1 MKKRFL
7 WLLLAFSLLTSQVC
21 STVAYANLVVDV
33 ETVDV
38 PDVGGET
45 APLSVPMTGVELE
58 TEGEHTETSTTP
70 QPEDSVQPTADP
82 QPEDAAEPVENA
94 SSSEISVDSYDALI
108 KAIDQINAETDDAGK
123 KYVISITD
131 DFVCRSKQVDIRKDI
146 TILGNGHT
154 LTFEDR
160 GDGSLL
166 QFQMRTGGT
175 LSLGMPDGGARNEL
189 TFDGEGH
196 YRASA
201 FLTVGS
207 LSYKEKGEL
216 NIYDGVTITGLQG
229 VLGQPGST
237 ILVENGVFNM
247 YGGKISGNTK
257 DSAIPIAGTIAHY
270 NPGVAN
276 ITAEINL
283 YGGEITG
290 NTQKYSTSAYY
301 AGAVMMIVAGNPA
314 GSSAAFH
321 MTGGTI
327 ADNDSSTRGKAGG
340 VNLYGSAVHGTISGG
355 QIDRNTAY
363 EGGGICVGNGATL
376 DITGG
381 SCTGNKALDGAG
393 VYIGW
398 DTKVNMKNYRIT
410 DNVAENNGIPGN
422 GGGIS
427 VYSHADVNLEA
438 CEISGNTAIDI
449 SSFSHGRGHGGGIY
463 TSSDTNVIIKKCT
476 ISRNTANVGGGVLF
490 GGSASIQN
498 SEISGNNA
506 GMGGGVHVS
515 QMWKRYDVALRMND
529 TKISE
534 NTAVMGGG
542 LYTDQGVVINGGE
555 ISNNKSIRND
565 TVPDL
570 QPCGGG
576 IAIHLSNSNSV
587 IGSSD
592 AGAEPV
598 RIFGNQCEG
607 DGGGL
612 YVFQIRGDKENILV
626 QNTEITQNQANSAAG
641 ICIAGTEVT
650 LKNASVT
657 QNHSTKTPAGGVA
670 VRGAHD
676 YFFGPV
682 SPGAL
687 KLADQVTVWDN
698 SAVGADGASV
708 RSNVY
713 LAQNDAKYA
722 DNAPVKITIAGKL
735 DETSKIGVT
744 EECAEAISY
753 ALEQNDAPVPSPNFT
768 TGLAASYTPD
778 AMPLHLFKSD
788 NPAYMVDTSE
798 DKQEARLVKK
808 TTHTITFDAN
818 GGVVNP
824 ASAETESD
832 GTLSVLPTPT
842 YDGFTFVGWFTAP
855 EQGVK
860 VDAKY
865 QFTQDATIYAHWEA
879 KPETENLDN
888 KDPNG
893 GTSEGDKPTDGNT
906 KPDQPA
912 NPGGGASHPEAPN
925 TKPKTE
931 KPKPK
936 KETSEPETKRDA
948 YIADP
953 NDTGI
958 SKVFDTEHHRA
969 YMIGYD
975 TGLFGPESNITRAEV
990 ARVFYNLLI
999 EHKND
1004 SSVRF
1009 SDVPAQAWYYNAV
1022 AELTKSGIIRGYED
1036 GTFRPDQAITRAE
1049 FTAIAARFAKIST
1062 DRTVDFSDVSV
1073 NMWYYDAVR
1082 TAVSYGWV
1090 NGYEDGTFRPEQSIA
1105 RGETAT
1111 IVNRMLARIPNL
1123 NAIDQGAGTR
1133 FADVGSGYWGFY
1145 EVTEAT
1151 TNHEYT
1157 RSSNTA
1163 REVWTSWE
1171 SSKAS

>member
-1 MKKRFL
+1 
-7 WLLLAFSLLTSQVC
+7 
-21 STVAYANLVVDV
+21 
-33 ETVDV
+33 
-38 PDVGGET
+38 
-45 APLSVPMTGVELE
+45 
-58 TEGEHTETSTTP
+58 
-70 QPEDSVQPTADP
+70 
-82 QPEDAAEPVENA
+82 
-94 SSSEISVDSYDALI
+94 
-108 KAIDQINAETDDAGK
+108 
-123 KYVISITD
+123 
-131 DFVCRSKQVDIRKDI
+131 
-146 TILGNGHT
+146 
-154 LTFEDR
+154 
-160 GDGSLL
+160 
-166 QFQMRTGGT
+166 MRTGGT

-229 VLGQPGST
+229 VPGQPGST
-237 ILVENGVFNM
+237 VLVENGVFNM

-283 YGGEITG
+283 HGGEIAG

-314 GSSAAFH
+314 GSSAAFR

-340 VNLYGSAVHGTISGG
+340 VHLYGSAVHGTISGG

-363 EGGGICVGNGATL
+363 EGGAIYVGNGATL

-393 VYIGW
+393 IYIGR
-398 DTKVNMKNYRIT
+398 DAKVNLKNYRIA
-410 DNVAENNGIPGN
+410 DNVAGNDLIPGN
-422 GGGIS
+422 GGGIY
-427 VYSHADVNLEA
+427 VYSNVDVTLEA
-438 CEISGNTAIDI
+438 CEISGNTAIDKNSPFI
-449 SSFSHGRGHGGGIY
+449 GEGFGGGIY
-463 TSSDTNVIIKKCT
+463 TSGETNIIIKKCT
-476 ISRNTANVGGGVLF
+476 ISQNTANVGGGVSL
-490 GGSASIQN
+490 GGSARIEN
-498 SEISGNNA
+498 SKVSDNKA
-506 GMGGGVHVS
+506 AMGGGI
-515 QMWKRYDVALRMND
+515 Y
-529 TKISE
+529 SE
-534 NTAVMGGG
+534 
-542 LYTDQGVVINGGE
+542 QSVVINGGE
-555 ISNNKSIRND
+555 ISNNKSIRDD
-565 TVPDL
+565 TVPDI

-576 IAIHLSNSNSV
+576 VAIHLSNSNSV

-598 RIFGNQCEG
+598 RIFGNRCEG
-607 DGGGL
+607 DGGRL

-641 ICIAGTEVT
+641 VCIAGTEVT

-657 QNHSTKTPAGGVA
+657 QNHSTKTPAGGIA
-670 VRGAHD
+670 VRGAQD

-713 LAQNDAKYA
+713 LAQNDAKYV
-722 DNAPVKITIAGKL
+722 DNVPVKITVAGKL
-735 DETSKIGVT
+735 DEASKIGVT
-744 EECAEAISY
+744 EECAEAINY
-753 ALEQNDAPVPSPNFT
+753 ALEQNDASVPSPNFT
-768 TGLAASYTPD
+768 TELAASYTPD
-778 AMPLHLFKSD
+778 ALPLHLFKSD

-824 ASAETESD
+824 ASAETEAD

-842 YDGFTFVGWFTAP
+842 YDGFTFVGWFTAL

-860 VDAKY
+860 VDTKH
-865 QFTQDATIYAHWEA
+865 QFTQDVTIYAHWEA

-925 TKPKTE
+925 TNPKTE
-931 KPKPK
+931 KQKPK
-936 KETSEPETKRDA
+936 KETSEPEAKRDEH
-948 YIADP
+948 IADP

-958 SKVFDTEHHRA
+958 SKVFDIEHHRA

-990 ARVFYNLLI
+990 AQVFYNLLL

-1004 SSVRF
+1004 LSVQF
-1009 SDVPAQAWYYNAV
+1009 SDVTAQAWYYNAV
-1022 AELTKSGIIRGYED
+1022 AELTKSGVIRGYED

-1082 TAVSYGWV
+1082 TAISYGWV
-1090 NGYEDGTFRPEQSIA
+1090 TGYEDGTFRPEQSIA

-1111 IVNRMLARIPNL
+1111 TVNRMLARIPDL
-1123 NAIDQGAGTR
+1123 NAINQGAGTR

-1145 EVTEAT
+1145 EVTKAT

>member
-38 PDVGGET
+38 PDVGGEI
-45 APLSVPMTGVELE
+45 APPSVPMTGVELE

-70 QPEDSVQPTADP
+70 QPADSVQPTADP
-82 QPEDAAEPVENA
+82 QPEEVAEPVENA
-94 SSSEISVDSYDALI
+94 SSSEISVDGYDALI
-108 KAIDQINAETDDAGK
+108 KAMDQINAETDDAGK

-131 DFVCRSKQVDIRKDI
+131 DFACRSKQVDIRKDI

-229 VLGQPGST
+229 VPGQPGST
-237 ILVENGVFNM
+237 VLVENGVFNM

-283 YGGEITG
+283 HGGEITG
-290 NTQKYSTSAYY
+290 NTPKYSTSAYY

-314 GSSAAFH
+314 GSSAAFR

-340 VNLYGSAVHGTISGG
+340 VHLYGSAVHGTISGG

-363 EGGGICVGNGATL
+363 EGGVIYVGNGATL

-393 VYIGW
+393 IYIGR
-398 DTKVNMKNYRIT
+398 DAKVNLKNYRIA
-410 DNVAENNGIPGN
+410 DNMAGNDLIPGN
-422 GGGIS
+422 GGGIY
-427 VYSHADVNLEA
+427 VYSNVDVTLEA
-438 CEISGNTAIDI
+438 CEISGNTAIDKNSPFI
-449 SSFSHGRGHGGGIY
+449 GEGFGGGIY
-463 TSSDTNVIIKKCT
+463 TSGETNIIIKKCT
-476 ISRNTANVGGGVLF
+476 ISQNTDNVGGGVSL
-490 GGSASIQN
+490 GGSARIEN
-498 SEISGNNA
+498 SKVSDNKA
-506 GMGGGVHVS
+506 AMGGGI
-515 QMWKRYDVALRMND
+515 Y
-529 TKISE
+529 SE
-534 NTAVMGGG
+534 
-542 LYTDQGVVINGGE
+542 QSVVINGGE
-555 ISNNKSIRND
+555 ISNNKSIRDD
-565 TVPDL
+565 TVPDI

-576 IAIHLSNSNSV
+576 VAIHLSNSNSV

-592 AGAEPV
+592 AGAEPI
-598 RIFGNQCEG
+598 RIFGNRCEG

-641 ICIAGTEVT
+641 VCIAGTEVT

-657 QNHSTKTPAGGVA
+657 QNHSTKTPAGGIA
-670 VRGAHD
+670 VRGAQD

-713 LAQNDAKYA
+713 LAQNDAKYV
-722 DNAPVKITIAGKL
+722 DNVPVKITVAGKL
-735 DETSKIGVT
+735 DEASKIGVT
-744 EECAEAISY
+744 EECAEAINY

-768 TGLAASYTPD
+768 TELAASYTPD
-778 AMPLHLFKSD
+778 ALPRHLFKSD

-824 ASAETESD
+824 ASAETEAD

-842 YDGFTFVGWFTAP
+842 YDGFTFVGWFTAL

-860 VDAKY
+860 VDTKH
-865 QFTQDATIYAHWEA
+865 QFTQDVTIYAHWEA

-925 TKPKTE
+925 TNPKTE
-931 KPKPK
+931 KQKSK
-936 KETSEPETKRDA
+936 KETSEPEAKRDEH
-948 YIADP
+948 IADP

-958 SKVFDTEHHRA
+958 SKVFDIEHHRA

-990 ARVFYNLLI
+990 AQVFYNLLL

-1004 SSVRF
+1004 LSVQF
-1009 SDVPAQAWYYNAV
+1009 SDVTAQAWYYNAV
-1022 AELTKSGIIRGYED
+1022 AELTKSGVIRGYED

-1049 FTAIAARFAKIST
+1049 FTVIAARFAKIST
-1062 DRTVDFSDVSV
+1062 DQTVDFSDVSV

-1082 TAVSYGWV
+1082 TAISYGWV
-1090 NGYEDGTFRPEQSIA
+1090 TGYEDGTFRPEQSIA

-1111 IVNRMLARIPNL
+1111 TVNRMLARIPDL

>member
-1 MKKRFL
+1 
-7 WLLLAFSLLTSQVC
+7 
-21 STVAYANLVVDV
+21 
-33 ETVDV
+33 
-38 PDVGGET
+38 
-45 APLSVPMTGVELE
+45 
-58 TEGEHTETSTTP
+58 
-70 QPEDSVQPTADP
+70 
-82 QPEDAAEPVENA
+82 
-94 SSSEISVDSYDALI
+94 
-108 KAIDQINAETDDAGK
+108 
-123 KYVISITD
+123 
-131 DFVCRSKQVDIRKDI
+131 
-146 TILGNGHT
+146 
-154 LTFEDR
+154 
-160 GDGSLL
+160 
-166 QFQMRTGGT
+166 MRTGGT

-229 VLGQPGST
+229 VPGQPGST
-237 ILVENGVFNM
+237 VLVENGVFNM

-283 YGGEITG
+283 HGGEIAG

-314 GSSAAFH
+314 GSSAAFR

-340 VNLYGSAVHGTISGG
+340 VHLYGSAVHGTISGG

-363 EGGGICVGNGATL
+363 EGGAIYVGNGATL

-393 VYIGW
+393 IYIGR
-398 DTKVNMKNYRIT
+398 DAKVNLKNYRIA
-410 DNVAENNGIPGN
+410 DNVAGNDLIPGN
-422 GGGIS
+422 GGGIY
-427 VYSHADVNLEA
+427 VYSNVDVTLEA
-438 CEISGNTAIDI
+438 CEISGNTAIDKNSPFI
-449 SSFSHGRGHGGGIY
+449 GEGFGGGIY
-463 TSSDTNVIIKKCT
+463 TSGETNIIIKKCT
-476 ISRNTANVGGGVLF
+476 ISQNTANVGGGVSL
-490 GGSASIQN
+490 GGSARIEN
-498 SEISGNNA
+498 SKVSDNKA
-506 GMGGGVHVS
+506 AMGGGI
-515 QMWKRYDVALRMND
+515 Y
-529 TKISE
+529 SE
-534 NTAVMGGG
+534 
-542 LYTDQGVVINGGE
+542 QSVVINGGE
-555 ISNNKSIRND
+555 ISNNKSIRDD
-565 TVPDL
+565 TVPDI

-576 IAIHLSNSNSV
+576 VAIHLSNSNSV

-598 RIFGNQCEG
+598 RIFGNRCEG
-607 DGGGL
+607 DGGRL

-641 ICIAGTEVT
+641 VCIAGTEVT

-657 QNHSTKTPAGGVA
+657 QNHSTKTPAGGIA
-670 VRGAHD
+670 VRGAQD

-713 LAQNDAKYA
+713 LAQNDAKYV
-722 DNAPVKITIAGKL
+722 DNVPVKITVAGKL
-735 DETSKIGVT
+735 DEASKIGVT
-744 EECAEAISY
+744 EECAEAINY
-753 ALEQNDAPVPSPNFT
+753 ALEQNDASVPSPNFT
-768 TGLAASYTPD
+768 TELAASYTPD
-778 AMPLHLFKSD
+778 ALPLHLFKSD

-824 ASAETESD
+824 ASAETEAD

-842 YDGFTFVGWFTAP
+842 YDGFTFVGWFTAL

-860 VDAKY
+860 VDTKH
-865 QFTQDATIYAHWEA
+865 QFTQDVTIYAHWEA

-925 TKPKTE
+925 TNPKTE
-931 KPKPK
+931 KQKPK
-936 KETSEPETKRDA
+936 KETSKPEAKRDEH
-948 YIADP
+948 IADP

-958 SKVFDTEHHRA
+958 SKVFDIEHHRA

-990 ARVFYNLLI
+990 AQVFYNLLL

-1004 SSVRF
+1004 LSVQF
-1009 SDVPAQAWYYNAV
+1009 SDVTAQAWYYNAV
-1022 AELTKSGIIRGYED
+1022 AELTKSGVIRGYED

-1082 TAVSYGWV
+1082 TAISYGWV
-1090 NGYEDGTFRPEQSIA
+1090 TGYEDGTFRPEQSIA

-1111 IVNRMLARIPNL
+1111 TVNRMLARIPDL
-1123 NAIDQGAGTR
+1123 NAINQGAGTR

>member
-1 MKKRFL
+1 
-7 WLLLAFSLLTSQVC
+7 
-21 STVAYANLVVDV
+21 
-33 ETVDV
+33 
-38 PDVGGET
+38 
-45 APLSVPMTGVELE
+45 
-58 TEGEHTETSTTP
+58 
-70 QPEDSVQPTADP
+70 
-82 QPEDAAEPVENA
+82 
-94 SSSEISVDSYDALI
+94 
-108 KAIDQINAETDDAGK
+108 
-123 KYVISITD
+123 
-131 DFVCRSKQVDIRKDI
+131 
-146 TILGNGHT
+146 
-154 LTFEDR
+154 
-160 GDGSLL
+160 
-166 QFQMRTGGT
+166 MRTGGT

-207 LSYKEKGEL
+207 LSYKEKGDL

-229 VLGQPGST
+229 VPGQPGST
-237 ILVENGVFNM
+237 VLVENGVFNM
-247 YGGKISGNTK
+247 YGGKTSGNTK

-283 YGGEITG
+283 HGGEITG

-314 GSSAAFH
+314 GSSAAFR

-327 ADNDSSTRGKAGG
+327 ADNDSSTWGKAGG
-340 VNLYGSAVHGTISGG
+340 VHLYGSAVHGTISGG

-363 EGGGICVGNGATL
+363 EGGAIYVGNGATL

-393 VYIGW
+393 IYIGR
-398 DTKVNMKNYRIT
+398 DAKVNLKNYRIA
-410 DNVAENNGIPGN
+410 DNVAGNDLIPGN
-422 GGGIS
+422 GGGIY
-427 VYSHADVNLEA
+427 VYSNVDVTLEA
-438 CEISGNTAIDI
+438 CEISGNTAIDKNSPFI
-449 SSFSHGRGHGGGIY
+449 GEGFGGGIY
-463 TSSDTNVIIKKCT
+463 TSGETNIIIKKCT
-476 ISRNTANVGGGVLF
+476 ISQNTANVGGGVSL
-490 GGSASIQN
+490 GGSARIEN
-498 SEISGNNA
+498 SKVSDNKA
-506 GMGGGVHVS
+506 AMGGGI
-515 QMWKRYDVALRMND
+515 Y
-529 TKISE
+529 SE
-534 NTAVMGGG
+534 
-542 LYTDQGVVINGGE
+542 QSVVINGGE
-555 ISNNKSIRND
+555 ISNNKSIRDD
-565 TVPDL
+565 TVPDI

-576 IAIHLSNSNSV
+576 VAIHLSNSNSV

-598 RIFGNQCEG
+598 RIFGNRCEG
-607 DGGGL
+607 DGGRL

-641 ICIAGTEVT
+641 VCIAGTEVT

-657 QNHSTKTPAGGVA
+657 QNHSTKTPAGGIA
-670 VRGAHD
+670 VRGAQD

-713 LAQNDAKYA
+713 LAQNDAKYV
-722 DNAPVKITIAGKL
+722 DNVPVKITVAGKL
-735 DETSKIGVT
+735 DEASKIGVT
-744 EECAEAISY
+744 EECAEAINY
-753 ALEQNDAPVPSPNFT
+753 ALEQNDASVPSPNFT
-768 TGLAASYTPD
+768 TELAASYTPD
-778 AMPLHLFKSD
+778 ALPLHLFKSD

-824 ASAETESD
+824 ASAETEAD

-842 YDGFTFVGWFTAP
+842 YDGFTFVGWFTAL

-860 VDAKY
+860 VDTKH
-865 QFTQDATIYAHWEA
+865 QFTQDVTIYAHWEA

-925 TKPKTE
+925 TNPKTE
-931 KPKPK
+931 KQKPK
-936 KETSEPETKRDA
+936 KETSEPEAKRDEH
-948 YIADP
+948 IADP

-958 SKVFDTEHHRA
+958 SKVFDIEHHRA

-990 ARVFYNLLI
+990 AQVFYNLLL

-1004 SSVRF
+1004 LSVQF
-1009 SDVPAQAWYYNAV
+1009 SDVTAQAWYYNAV
-1022 AELTKSGIIRGYED
+1022 AELTKSGVIRGYED

-1082 TAVSYGWV
+1082 TAISYGWV
-1090 NGYEDGTFRPEQSIA
+1090 TGYEDGTFRPEQSIA

-1111 IVNRMLARIPNL
+1111 TVNRMLARIPDL
-1123 NAIDQGAGTR
+1123 NAINQGAGTR

>member
-1 MKKRFL
+1 
-7 WLLLAFSLLTSQVC
+7 
-21 STVAYANLVVDV
+21 
-33 ETVDV
+33 
-38 PDVGGET
+38 
-45 APLSVPMTGVELE
+45 
-58 TEGEHTETSTTP
+58 
-70 QPEDSVQPTADP
+70 
-82 QPEDAAEPVENA
+82 
-94 SSSEISVDSYDALI
+94 
-108 KAIDQINAETDDAGK
+108 
-123 KYVISITD
+123 
-131 DFVCRSKQVDIRKDI
+131 
-146 TILGNGHT
+146 
-154 LTFEDR
+154 
-160 GDGSLL
+160 
-166 QFQMRTGGT
+166 MRTGGT

-229 VLGQPGST
+229 VPGQPGST
-237 ILVENGVFNM
+237 VLVENGVFNM

-283 YGGEITG
+283 HGGEIAG

-314 GSSAAFH
+314 GSSAAFR

-340 VNLYGSAVHGTISGG
+340 VHLYGSAVHGTISGG

-363 EGGGICVGNGATL
+363 EGGAIYVGNGATL

-393 VYIGW
+393 IYIGR
-398 DTKVNMKNYRIT
+398 DAKVNLKNYRIA
-410 DNVAENNGIPGN
+410 DNVAGNDLIPGN
-422 GGGIS
+422 GGGIY
-427 VYSHADVNLEA
+427 VYSNVDVTLEA
-438 CEISGNTAIDI
+438 CEISGNTAIDKNSPFI
-449 SSFSHGRGHGGGIY
+449 GEGFGGGIY
-463 TSSDTNVIIKKCT
+463 TSGETNIIIKKCT
-476 ISRNTANVGGGVLF
+476 ISQNTANVGGGVSL
-490 GGSASIQN
+490 GGSARIEN
-498 SEISGNNA
+498 SKVSDNKA
-506 GMGGGVHVS
+506 AMGGGI
-515 QMWKRYDVALRMND
+515 Y
-529 TKISE
+529 SE
-534 NTAVMGGG
+534 
-542 LYTDQGVVINGGE
+542 QSVVINGGE
-555 ISNNKSIRND
+555 ISNNKSIRDD
-565 TVPDL
+565 TVPDI

-576 IAIHLSNSNSV
+576 VAIHLSNSNSV

-598 RIFGNQCEG
+598 RIFGNRCEG
-607 DGGGL
+607 DGGRL

-641 ICIAGTEVT
+641 VCIAGTEVT

-657 QNHSTKTPAGGVA
+657 QNHSTKTPAGGIA
-670 VRGAHD
+670 VRGAQD

-713 LAQNDAKYA
+713 LAQNDAKYV
-722 DNAPVKITIAGKL
+722 DNVPVKITVAGKL
-735 DETSKIGVT
+735 DEASKIGVT
-744 EECAEAISY
+744 EECAEAINY
-753 ALEQNDAPVPSPNFT
+753 ALEQNDASVPSPNFT
-768 TGLAASYTPD
+768 TELAASYTPD
-778 AMPLHLFKSD
+778 ALPLHLFKSD

-824 ASAETESD
+824 ASAETEAD

-842 YDGFTFVGWFTAP
+842 YDGFTFVGWFTAL

-860 VDAKY
+860 VDTKH
-865 QFTQDATIYAHWEA
+865 QFTQDVTIYAHWEA

-925 TKPKTE
+925 TNPKTE
-931 KPKPK
+931 KQKPK
-936 KETSEPETKRDA
+936 KETSEPEAKRDEH
-948 YIADP
+948 IADP

-958 SKVFDTEHHRA
+958 SKVFDIEHHRA

-990 ARVFYNLLI
+990 AQVFYNLLL

-1004 SSVRF
+1004 LSVQF
-1009 SDVPAQAWYYNAV
+1009 SDVTAQAWYYNAV
-1022 AELTKSGIIRGYED
+1022 AELTKSGVIRGYED

-1082 TAVSYGWV
+1082 TAISYGWV
-1090 NGYEDGTFRPEQSIA
+1090 TGYEDGTFRPEQSIA

-1111 IVNRMLARIPNL
+1111 TVNRMLARIPDL
-1123 NAIDQGAGTR
+1123 NAINQGAGTR

>member
-45 APLSVPMTGVELE
+45 ALPSVPMIGVELE

-175 LSLGMPDGGARNEL
+175 LSLGMPDGGARNAL

-314 GSSAAFH
+314 GSSAAFR

-340 VNLYGSAVHGTISGG
+340 ANLYGSAVHGTISGG

-363 EGGGICVGNGATL
+363 EGGAIYVGNGATL

-393 VYIGW
+393 IYIGR
-398 DTKVNMKNYRIT
+398 DAKVNLKNYRIA
-410 DNVAENNGIPGN
+410 DNV
-422 GGGIS
+422 
-427 VYSHADVNLEA
+427 DVTLEA
-438 CEISGNTAIDI
+438 CEISGNTAIDKNSPFI
-449 SSFSHGRGHGGGIY
+449 GEGFGGGIY
-463 TSSDTNVIIKKCT
+463 TSGETNIIIKKCT
-476 ISRNTANVGGGVLF
+476 ISQNTANVGGGVSL
-490 GGSASIQN
+490 GGSARIEN
-498 SEISGNNA
+498 SKVSDNKA
-506 GMGGGVHVS
+506 AMGGGIHLS
-515 QMWKRYDVALRMND
+515 QKWRIYDIALQMKD
-529 TKISE
+529 TKVSG

-542 LYTDQGVVINGGE
+542 IYSEQSVVINGGE
-555 ISNNKSIRND
+555 ISNNKSIRDD
-565 TVPDL
+565 TVPDI

-576 IAIHLSNSNSV
+576 VAIHLSNSNSV

-641 ICIAGTEVT
+641 VCIAGTEVT

-657 QNHSTKTPAGGVA
+657 QNHSTKTPAGGIA

-687 KLADQVTVWDN
+687 KLADQVTAWDN

-722 DNAPVKITIAGKL
+722 DNAPVKITVAGKL
-735 DETSKIGVT
+735 DEASKIGVT
-744 EECAEAISY
+744 EECAEAINY
-753 ALEQNDAPVPSPNFT
+753 ALEQNDAPVPSPDFT
-768 TGLAASYTPD
+768 TGLAASYTSD

-788 NPAYMVDTSE
+788 NLAYMVDASE

-824 ASAETESD
+824 ASAETETD

-842 YDGFTFVGWFTAP
+842 YDGFMFVGWFTAP

-860 VDAKY
+860 VDTKY

-888 KDPNG
+888 KDPND
-893 GTSEGDKPTDGNT
+893 GTSEGDKPTGGNT

-948 YIADP
+948 HIADP
-953 NDTGI
+953 NDTGV

-975 TGLFGPESNITRAEV
+975 TGLFGPEFN
-990 ARVFYNLLI
+990 
-999 EHKND
+999 
-1004 SSVRF
+1004 
-1009 SDVPAQAWYYNAV
+1009 
-1022 AELTKSGIIRGYED
+1022 
-1036 GTFRPDQAITRAE
+1036 ITRAE

-1062 DRTVDFSDVSV
+1062 DRTVDFSDVSG
-1073 NMWYYDAVR
+1073 NAWYYDAVR

-1090 NGYEDGTFRPEQSIA
+1090 TGYEDGTFRPEQSIA

-1111 IVNRMLARIPNL
+1111 IVNRMLARIPDL

-1171 SSKAS
+1171 SSKVS

>member
-45 APLSVPMTGVELE
+45 ALPSVPMIGVELE

-70 QPEDSVQPTADP
+70 QPEDSVQPTGDP

-131 DFVCRSKQVDIRKDI
+131 DFVCRSKEVNIRKDI
-146 TILGNGHT
+146 KILGNGHT

-189 TFDGEGH
+189 TFDGEDH

-229 VLGQPGST
+229 VPGQPGST

-247 YGGKISGNTK
+247 YGGKINGNTK

-314 GSSAAFH
+314 GSSAAFRV
-321 MTGGTI
+321 TGGTI

-340 VNLYGSAVHGTISGG
+340 VHLYGSAVRGTISGG

-363 EGGGICVGNGATL
+363 EGGAICVGNGATL

-393 VYIGW
+393 IYIGR
-398 DTKVNMKNYRIT
+398 DAKVNLKNYRIA
-410 DNVAENNGIPGN
+410 DNVAGNDLIPGN
-422 GGGIS
+422 GGGIY
-427 VYSHADVNLEA
+427 VYSNVDVTLEA
-438 CEISGNTAIDI
+438 CEISGNTAIDKNSPFI
-449 SSFSHGRGHGGGIY
+449 GEGFGGGIY
-463 TSSDTNVIIKKCT
+463 TSGETNIIIKKCT
-476 ISRNTANVGGGVLF
+476 ISQNTANVGGGVSL
-490 GGSASIQN
+490 GGSARIEN
-498 SEISGNNA
+498 SKVSDNKA
-506 GMGGGVHVS
+506 AMGGGI
-515 QMWKRYDVALRMND
+515 Y
-529 TKISE
+529 SE
-534 NTAVMGGG
+534 
-542 LYTDQGVVINGGE
+542 QSVVINGGE
-555 ISNNKSIRND
+555 ISNNKSIRDD

-641 ICIAGTEVT
+641 VCIAGAEVT

-698 SAVGADGASV
+698 SAVGADGVSV

-735 DETSKIGVT
+735 DEASKIGVT
-744 EECAEAISY
+744 EECAEVISY

-778 AMPLHLFKSD
+778 ALPLHLFKSD

-824 ASAETESD
+824 ASAETETD
-832 GTLSVLPTPT
+832 GTLSVLPTPM

-855 EQGVK
+855 EQGTK
-860 VDAKY
+860 VDTKH

-893 GTSEGDKPTDGNT
+893 GTSEGDKPTGGNT

-936 KETSEPETKRDA
+936 KETSEPEDKRDA
-948 YIADP
+948 HIADP

-958 SKVFDTEHHRA
+958 SKVFDTEHHGA

-990 ARVFYNLLI
+990 AQVFYNLLL
-999 EHKND
+999 EHKSD
-1004 SSVRF
+1004 LSVQF
-1009 SDVPAQAWYYNAV
+1009 SDVTVQAV
-1022 AELTKSGIIRGYED
+1022 VL
-1036 GTFRPDQAITRAE
+1036 
-1049 FTAIAARFAKIST
+1049 
-1062 DRTVDFSDVSV
+1062 
-1073 NMWYYDAVR
+1073 
-1082 TAVSYGWV
+1082 
-1090 NGYEDGTFRPEQSIA
+1090 
-1105 RGETAT
+1105 
-1111 IVNRMLARIPNL
+1111 
-1123 NAIDQGAGTR
+1123 
-1133 FADVGSGYWGFY
+1133 
-1145 EVTEAT
+1145 
-1151 TNHEYT
+1151 
-1157 RSSNTA
+1157 
-1163 REVWTSWE
+1163 
-1171 SSKAS
+1171 

>member
-1 MKKRFL
+1 
-7 WLLLAFSLLTSQVC
+7 
-21 STVAYANLVVDV
+21 
-33 ETVDV
+33 
-38 PDVGGET
+38 
-45 APLSVPMTGVELE
+45 
-58 TEGEHTETSTTP
+58 
-70 QPEDSVQPTADP
+70 
-82 QPEDAAEPVENA
+82 
-94 SSSEISVDSYDALI
+94 
-108 KAIDQINAETDDAGK
+108 
-123 KYVISITD
+123 
-131 DFVCRSKQVDIRKDI
+131 
-146 TILGNGHT
+146 
-154 LTFEDR
+154 
-160 GDGSLL
+160 
-166 QFQMRTGGT
+166 MRTGGT

-229 VLGQPGST
+229 VPGQPGST
-237 ILVENGVFNM
+237 VLVENGVFNM

-283 YGGEITG
+283 HGGEIAG

-314 GSSAAFH
+314 GSSAAFR

-340 VNLYGSAVHGTISGG
+340 VHLYGSAVHGTISGG

-363 EGGGICVGNGATL
+363 EGGAIYVGNGATL

-393 VYIGW
+393 IYIGR
-398 DTKVNMKNYRIT
+398 DAKVNLKNYRIA
-410 DNVAENNGIPGN
+410 DNVAGNDLIPGN
-422 GGGIS
+422 GGGIY
-427 VYSHADVNLEA
+427 VYSNVDVTLEA
-438 CEISGNTAIDI
+438 CEISGNTAIDKNSPFI
-449 SSFSHGRGHGGGIY
+449 GEGFGGGIY
-463 TSSDTNVIIKKCT
+463 TSGETNIIIKKCT
-476 ISRNTANVGGGVLF
+476 ISQNTANVGGGVSL
-490 GGSASIQN
+490 GGSARIEN
-498 SEISGNNA
+498 SKVSDNKA
-506 GMGGGVHVS
+506 AMGGGI
-515 QMWKRYDVALRMND
+515 Y
-529 TKISE
+529 SE
-534 NTAVMGGG
+534 
-542 LYTDQGVVINGGE
+542 QSVVINGGE
-555 ISNNKSIRND
+555 ISNNKSIRDD
-565 TVPDL
+565 TVPDI

-576 IAIHLSNSNSV
+576 VAIHLSNSNSV

-598 RIFGNQCEG
+598 RIFGNRCEG
-607 DGGGL
+607 DGGRL

-641 ICIAGTEVT
+641 VCIAGTEVT

-657 QNHSTKTPAGGVA
+657 QNHSTKTPAGGIA
-670 VRGAHD
+670 VRGAQD

-713 LAQNDAKYA
+713 LAQNDAKYV
-722 DNAPVKITIAGKL
+722 DNVPVKITVAGKL
-735 DETSKIGVT
+735 DEASKIGVT
-744 EECAEAISY
+744 EECAEAINY

-768 TGLAASYTPD
+768 TELAASYTPD
-778 AMPLHLFKSD
+778 ALPLHLFKSD

-824 ASAETESD
+824 ASAETEAD

-842 YDGFTFVGWFTAP
+842 YDGFTFVGWFTAL

-860 VDAKY
+860 VDTKH
-865 QFTQDATIYAHWEA
+865 QFTQDVTIYAHWEA

-925 TKPKTE
+925 TNPKTE
-931 KPKPK
+931 KQKPK
-936 KETSEPETKRDA
+936 KETSEPEAKRDEH
-948 YIADP
+948 IADP

-958 SKVFDTEHHRA
+958 SKVFDIEHHRA

-990 ARVFYNLLI
+990 AQVFYNLLL

-1004 SSVRF
+1004 LSVQF
-1009 SDVPAQAWYYNAV
+1009 SDVTAQAWYYNAV
-1022 AELTKSGIIRGYED
+1022 AELTKSGVIRGYED

-1082 TAVSYGWV
+1082 TAISYGWV
-1090 NGYEDGTFRPEQSIA
+1090 TGYEDGTFRPEQSIA

-1111 IVNRMLARIPNL
+1111 TVNRMLARIPDL
-1123 NAIDQGAGTR
+1123 NAINQGAGTR

>member
-7 WLLLAFSLLTSQVC
+7 WLFLAFSLLTSQVC

-45 APLSVPMTGVELE
+45 APPSVPMTGVELE

-131 DFVCRSKQVDIRKDI
+131 DFACRSKQVDIRKDI

-175 LSLGMPDGGARNEL
+175 LSLGMPDGGTRNEL

-229 VLGQPGST
+229 VLGQPSST

-283 YGGEITG
+283 HGGEITG

-314 GSSAAFH
+314 GSSAAFR

-363 EGGGICVGNGATL
+363 EGGAIYVGNGATL

-393 VYIGW
+393 IYIGR
-398 DTKVNMKNYRIT
+398 DAKVNLKNYRIA
-410 DNVAENNGIPGN
+410 DNV
-422 GGGIS
+422 
-427 VYSHADVNLEA
+427 DVTLEV
-438 CEISGNTAIDI
+438 CEISGNTAIDKNSPFI
-449 SSFSHGRGHGGGIY
+449 GGGYGGGIY
-463 TSSDTNVIIKKCT
+463 TSGENNIIIKKCT
-476 ISRNTANVGGGVLF
+476 ISRNTANVGGGVSLY
-490 GGSASIQN
+490 GSARVEN
-498 SEISGNNA
+498 SEVSDNKA
-506 GMGGGVHVS
+506 AMGGGIHLS
-515 QMWKRYDVALRMND
+515 QKWRIYDIALRMND

-542 LYTDQGVVINGGE
+542 IYSEQSVVINGGE
-555 ISNNKSIRND
+555 ISNNKSIRDD
-565 TVPDL
+565 TVPDI

-587 IGSSD
+587 IGSPD

-641 ICIAGTEVT
+641 VCIAGTEVT
-650 LKNASVT
+650 LKNTSVT

-687 KLADQVTVWDN
+687 KLADQVTIWDN
-698 SAVGADGASV
+698 SAVGADGVSV

-722 DNAPVKITIAGKL
+722 DNAPVKITVAGKL
-735 DETSKIGVT
+735 DEASKIGVT

-753 ALEQNDAPVPSPNFT
+753 ALEQNDAPVPSHNFT
-768 TGLAASYTPD
+768 TGLAASYTSD

-788 NPAYMVDTSE
+788 NPAYMVDASE

-824 ASAETESD
+824 ASAETETD

-842 YDGFTFVGWFTAP
+842 YDGFMFVGWFTAP

-860 VDAKY
+860 VDTKY

-888 KDPNG
+888 KDPND
-893 GTSEGDKPTDGNT
+893 GTSEGDKPTGGNT

-948 YIADP
+948 HIADP

-990 ARVFYNLLI
+990 AQVFYNLLL
-999 EHKND
+999 EHKSD
-1004 SSVRF
+1004 LSVQF
-1009 SDVPAQAWYYNAV
+1009 SDVTAQAWYHNAV
-1022 AELTKSGIIRGYED
+1022 AELTKSGVIRGYED

-1062 DRTVDFSDVSV
+1062 DRTVDFSDVSGNV
-1073 NMWYYDAVR
+1073 
-1082 TAVSYGWV
+1082 
-1090 NGYEDGTFRPEQSIA
+1090 
-1105 RGETAT
+1105 
-1111 IVNRMLARIPNL
+1111 
-1123 NAIDQGAGTR
+1123 
-1133 FADVGSGYWGFY
+1133 
-1145 EVTEAT
+1145 
-1151 TNHEYT
+1151 
-1157 RSSNTA
+1157 
-1163 REVWTSWE
+1163 
-1171 SSKAS
+1171 

>member
-38 PDVGGET
+38 PDVGGEI
-45 APLSVPMTGVELE
+45 APPSVPMTGVELE

-70 QPEDSVQPTADP
+70 QPADSVQPTADP
-82 QPEDAAEPVENA
+82 QPEEVAEPVENA
-94 SSSEISVDSYDALI
+94 SSSEISVDGYDALI
-108 KAIDQINAETDDAGK
+108 KAMDQINAETDDAGK

-131 DFVCRSKQVDIRKDI
+131 DFACRSKQVDIRKDI

-229 VLGQPGST
+229 VPGQPGST

-283 YGGEITG
+283 HGGEITG

-314 GSSAAFH
+314 GSSAAFR

-340 VNLYGSAVHGTISGG
+340 VHLYGSAVHGTISGG

-363 EGGGICVGNGATL
+363 EGGAIYVGNGATL

-393 VYIGW
+393 IYIGR
-398 DTKVNMKNYRIT
+398 DAKVNLKNYRIA
-410 DNVAENNGIPGN
+410 DNVAGNDLIPGN
-422 GGGIS
+422 GGGIY
-427 VYSHADVNLEA
+427 VYSNVDVTLEA
-438 CEISGNTAIDI
+438 CEISGNTAIDKNSPFI
-449 SSFSHGRGHGGGIY
+449 GEGFGGGIY
-463 TSSDTNVIIKKCT
+463 TSGETNIIIKKCT
-476 ISRNTANVGGGVLF
+476 ISQNTANVGGGVSL
-490 GGSASIQN
+490 GGSARIEN
-498 SEISGNNA
+498 SKVSDNKA
-506 GMGGGVHVS
+506 AMGGGI
-515 QMWKRYDVALRMND
+515 Y
-529 TKISE
+529 SE
-534 NTAVMGGG
+534 
-542 LYTDQGVVINGGE
+542 QSVVINGGE
-555 ISNNKSIRND
+555 ISNNKSIRDD
-565 TVPDL
+565 TVPDI

-576 IAIHLSNSNSV
+576 VAIHLSNSNSV

-598 RIFGNQCEG
+598 RIFGNRCEG

-641 ICIAGTEVT
+641 VCIAGTEVT

-657 QNHSTKTPAGGVA
+657 QNHSTKTPAGGIA
-670 VRGAHD
+670 VRGEHD

-713 LAQNDAKYA
+713 LAQNDAKYV
-722 DNAPVKITIAGKL
+722 DNVPVKITVAGKL
-735 DETSKIGVT
+735 DEASKIGVT
-744 EECAEAISY
+744 EECAEAINY

-768 TGLAASYTPD
+768 TELAASYTPD
-778 AMPLHLFKSD
+778 ALPLHLFKSD

-824 ASAETESD
+824 ASAETEAD

-842 YDGFTFVGWFTAP
+842 YDGFTFVGWFTAL

-860 VDAKY
+860 VDTKH
-865 QFTQDATIYAHWEA
+865 QFTQDVTIC
-879 KPETENLDN
+879 TL
-888 KDPNG
+888 G
-893 GTSEGDKPTDGNT
+893 
-906 KPDQPA
+906 
-912 NPGGGASHPEAPN
+912 
-925 TKPKTE
+925 
-931 KPKPK
+931 
-936 KETSEPETKRDA
+936 
-948 YIADP
+948 
-953 NDTGI
+953 
-958 SKVFDTEHHRA
+958 
-969 YMIGYD
+969 
-975 TGLFGPESNITRAEV
+975 
-990 ARVFYNLLI
+990 
-999 EHKND
+999 
-1004 SSVRF
+1004 
-1009 SDVPAQAWYYNAV
+1009 
-1022 AELTKSGIIRGYED
+1022 
-1036 GTFRPDQAITRAE
+1036 
-1049 FTAIAARFAKIST
+1049 
-1062 DRTVDFSDVSV
+1062 
-1073 NMWYYDAVR
+1073 
-1082 TAVSYGWV
+1082 
-1090 NGYEDGTFRPEQSIA
+1090 
-1105 RGETAT
+1105 
-1111 IVNRMLARIPNL
+1111 
-1123 NAIDQGAGTR
+1123 
-1133 FADVGSGYWGFY
+1133 
-1145 EVTEAT
+1145 
-1151 TNHEYT
+1151 
-1157 RSSNTA
+1157 
-1163 REVWTSWE
+1163 
-1171 SSKAS
+1171 SKAGDGKLGQ

>member
-1 MKKRFL
+1 
-7 WLLLAFSLLTSQVC
+7 
-21 STVAYANLVVDV
+21 
-33 ETVDV
+33 
-38 PDVGGET
+38 
-45 APLSVPMTGVELE
+45 
-58 TEGEHTETSTTP
+58 
-70 QPEDSVQPTADP
+70 
-82 QPEDAAEPVENA
+82 
-94 SSSEISVDSYDALI
+94 
-108 KAIDQINAETDDAGK
+108 
-123 KYVISITD
+123 
-131 DFVCRSKQVDIRKDI
+131 
-146 TILGNGHT
+146 
-154 LTFEDR
+154 
-160 GDGSLL
+160 
-166 QFQMRTGGT
+166 MRTGGT

-216 NIYDGVTITGLQG
+216 NIYDGVTITGIQG
-229 VLGQPGST
+229 VPGQPGST

-314 GSSAAFH
+314 GSSATFH

-340 VNLYGSAVHGTISGG
+340 VHLYGSAVHGTISGG

-363 EGGGICVGNGATL
+363 EGGAIYVGNGATL

-393 VYIGW
+393 IYIGR
-398 DTKVNMKNYRIT
+398 DAKVNLKNYRIA
-410 DNVAENNGIPGN
+410 DNVAGNDLIPGN
-422 GGGIS
+422 GGGIY
-427 VYSHADVNLEA
+427 VYSNVDVTLEA
-438 CEISGNTAIDI
+438 CEISGNTAID
-449 SSFSHGRGHGGGIY
+449 
-463 TSSDTNVIIKKCT
+463 K
-476 ISRNTANVGGGVLF
+476 
-490 GGSASIQN
+490 N
-498 SEISGNNA
+498 SPFIGEGF
-506 GMGGGVHVS
+506 
-515 QMWKRYDVALRMND
+515 
-529 TKISE
+529 
-534 NTAVMGGG
+534 
-542 LYTDQGVVINGGE
+542 GGE
-555 ISNNKSIRND
+555 ISNNKSIRDD
-565 TVPDL
+565 TVPDI

-576 IAIHLSNSNSV
+576 VAIHLSNSNSV

-598 RIFGNQCEG
+598 RIFGNRCEG

-641 ICIAGTEVT
+641 VCIAGTEVT

-657 QNHSTKTPAGGVA
+657 QNHSTKTPAGGIA
-670 VRGAHD
+670 VRGAQD

-713 LAQNDAKYA
+713 LAQNDAKYV
-722 DNAPVKITIAGKL
+722 DNVPVKITVAGKL
-735 DETSKIGVT
+735 DEASKIGVT
-744 EECAEAISY
+744 EECAEAINY

-768 TGLAASYTPD
+768 TELAASYTPD
-778 AMPLHLFKSD
+778 ALPLHLFKSD

-824 ASAETESD
+824 ASAETEAD

-842 YDGFTFVGWFTAP
+842 YDGFTFVGWFTAL

-860 VDAKY
+860 VDTKH
-865 QFTQDATIYAHWEA
+865 QFTQDVTIYAHWEA

-912 NPGGGASHPEAPN
+912 NPGGGASHSEAPN
-925 TKPKTE
+925 TNPKTE
-931 KPKPK
+931 KQKPK
-936 KETSEPETKRDA
+936 KETSEPEAKRDEH
-948 YIADP
+948 IADP

-958 SKVFDTEHHRA
+958 SKVFDIEHHRA

-975 TGLFGPESNITRAEV
+975 TGLFGPESNI
-990 ARVFYNLLI
+990 
-999 EHKND
+999 
-1004 SSVRF
+1004 
-1009 SDVPAQAWYYNAV
+1009 P
-1022 AELTKSGIIRGYED
+1022 
-1036 GTFRPDQAITRAE
+1036 RAE
-1049 FTAIAARFAKIST
+1049 FTVIAARFAKIST

-1082 TAVSYGWV
+1082 TAISYGWV
-1090 NGYEDGTFRPEQSIA
+1090 TGYEDGTFRPEQSIA

-1111 IVNRMLARIPNL
+1111 TVNRMLARIPDL

>member
-38 PDVGGET
+38 PDVGGEI
-45 APLSVPMTGVELE
+45 APPSVPMTGVELE

-70 QPEDSVQPTADP
+70 QPADSVQPTADP
-82 QPEDAAEPVENA
+82 QPEEVAEPVENA
-94 SSSEISVDSYDALI
+94 SSSEISVDGYDALI
-108 KAIDQINAETDDAGK
+108 KAMDQINAETDDAGK

-131 DFVCRSKQVDIRKDI
+131 DFACRSKQVDIRKDI

-216 NIYDGVTITGLQG
+216 NIYDGVAITGLQG
-229 VLGQPGST
+229 VPGQPGST
-237 ILVENGVFNM
+237 VLVENGVFNM
-247 YGGKISGNTK
+247 YGGKTSGNTK

-283 YGGEITG
+283 HGGEITG

-314 GSSAAFH
+314 GSSAAFR

-340 VNLYGSAVHGTISGG
+340 VHLYGSAVHGTISGG

-363 EGGGICVGNGATL
+363 EGGAIYVGNGATL

-393 VYIGW
+393 IYIGR
-398 DTKVNMKNYRIT
+398 DAKVNLKNYRIA
-410 DNVAENNGIPGN
+410 DNVAGNDLIPGN
-422 GGGIS
+422 GGGIY
-427 VYSHADVNLEA
+427 VYSNVDVTLEA
-438 CEISGNTAIDI
+438 CEISGNTAIDKNSPFI
-449 SSFSHGRGHGGGIY
+449 GEGFGGGIY
-463 TSSDTNVIIKKCT
+463 TSGETNIIIKKCT
-476 ISRNTANVGGGVLF
+476 ISQNTANVGGGVSL
-490 GGSASIQN
+490 GGSARIEN
-498 SEISGNNA
+498 SKVSDNKA
-506 GMGGGVHVS
+506 AMGGGI
-515 QMWKRYDVALRMND
+515 Y
-529 TKISE
+529 SE
-534 NTAVMGGG
+534 
-542 LYTDQGVVINGGE
+542 QSVVINGGE
-555 ISNNKSIRND
+555 ISNNKSIRDD
-565 TVPDL
+565 TVPDI

-576 IAIHLSNSNSV
+576 VAIHLSNSNSV

-598 RIFGNQCEG
+598 RIFGNRCEG

-641 ICIAGTEVT
+641 VCIAGTEVT

-657 QNHSTKTPAGGVA
+657 QNHSTKTPAGGIA
-670 VRGAHD
+670 VRGAQD

-713 LAQNDAKYA
+713 LAQNDAKYV
-722 DNAPVKITIAGKL
+722 DNVPVKITVAGKL
-735 DETSKIGVT
+735 DEASKIGVP
-744 EECAEAISY
+744 EECAEAINY

-768 TGLAASYTPD
+768 TELAASYTPD
-778 AMPLHLFKSD
+778 ALPLHIFKSD

-824 ASAETESD
+824 ARAETEAD

-842 YDGFTFVGWFTAP
+842 YDGFTFVGWFTAL

-860 VDAKY
+860 VDTKH
-865 QFTQDATIYAHWEA
+865 QFTQDVTIYAHWEA

-912 NPGGGASHPEAPN
+912 NPDGGASHPEAPN
-925 TKPKTE
+925 TNPKTE
-931 KPKPK
+931 KQKPK
-936 KETSEPETKRDA
+936 KETSEPEAKRDEH
-948 YIADP
+948 IADP

-958 SKVFDTEHHRA
+958 SKVFDIEHHRA

-990 ARVFYNLLI
+990 AQVFYNLLL

-1004 SSVRF
+1004 LSVQF
-1009 SDVPAQAWYYNAV
+1009 SDVTAQAWYYNAV
-1022 AELTKSGIIRGYED
+1022 AELTKSGVIRGYED

-1082 TAVSYGWV
+1082 TAISYGWV
-1090 NGYEDGTFRPEQSIA
+1090 TGYEDGTFRPE
-1105 RGETAT
+1105 
-1111 IVNRMLARIPNL
+1111 
-1123 NAIDQGAGTR
+1123 
-1133 FADVGSGYWGFY
+1133 
-1145 EVTEAT
+1145 
-1151 TNHEYT
+1151 
-1157 RSSNTA
+1157 
-1163 REVWTSWE
+1163 
-1171 SSKAS
+1171 

>member
-1 MKKRFL
+1 M
-7 WLLLAFSLLTSQVC
+7 
-21 STVAYANLVVDV
+21 
-33 ETVDV
+33 
-38 PDVGGET
+38 
-45 APLSVPMTGVELE
+45 
-58 TEGEHTETSTTP
+58 
-70 QPEDSVQPTADP
+70 
-82 QPEDAAEPVENA
+82 
-94 SSSEISVDSYDALI
+94 
-108 KAIDQINAETDDAGK
+108 
-123 KYVISITD
+123 
-131 DFVCRSKQVDIRKDI
+131 
-146 TILGNGHT
+146 
-154 LTFEDR
+154 
-160 GDGSLL
+160 
-166 QFQMRTGGT
+166 
-175 LSLGMPDGGARNEL
+175 
-189 TFDGEGH
+189 
-196 YRASA
+196 
-201 FLTVGS
+201 
-207 LSYKEKGEL
+207 
-216 NIYDGVTITGLQG
+216 TITGLQG
-229 VLGQPGST
+229 VPGQPGST
-237 ILVENGVFNM
+237 VLVENGVFNM

-283 YGGEITG
+283 HSGEITG
-290 NTQKYSTSAYY
+290 NTPKYSTSAYY

-314 GSSAAFH
+314 GSSAAFR

-340 VNLYGSAVHGTISGG
+340 VHLYGSAVHGTISGG

-363 EGGGICVGNGATL
+363 EGGAIYVGNGATL

-393 VYIGW
+393 IYIGR
-398 DTKVNMKNYRIT
+398 DAKVNLKNYRIA
-410 DNVAENNGIPGN
+410 DNVAGNDLIPGN
-422 GGGIS
+422 GGGIY
-427 VYSHADVNLEA
+427 VYSNVDVTLEA
-438 CEISGNTAIDI
+438 CEISRNTAIDKNSPFI
-449 SSFSHGRGHGGGIY
+449 GEGFGGGIY
-463 TSSDTNVIIKKCT
+463 TSGETNIIIKKCT
-476 ISRNTANVGGGVLF
+476 ISQNTANVGGGVSL
-490 GGSASIQN
+490 GGSARIEN
-498 SEISGNNA
+498 SKVSDNKA
-506 GMGGGVHVS
+506 AMGGGI
-515 QMWKRYDVALRMND
+515 Y
-529 TKISE
+529 SE
-534 NTAVMGGG
+534 
-542 LYTDQGVVINGGE
+542 QSVVINGGE
-555 ISNNKSIRND
+555 ISNNKSIRDD
-565 TVPDL
+565 TVPDI

-576 IAIHLSNSNSV
+576 VAIHLSNSNSV

-598 RIFGNQCEG
+598 RIFGNRCED

-626 QNTEITQNQANSAAG
+626 QNTEITQN
-641 ICIAGTEVT
+641 
-650 LKNASVT
+650 
-657 QNHSTKTPAGGVA
+657 HSTKTPAGGIA
-670 VRGAHD
+670 VRGAQD

-682 SPGAL
+682 SPGTL

-713 LAQNDAKYA
+713 LAQNDAKYV
-722 DNAPVKITIAGKL
+722 DNVPVKITVAGKL
-735 DETSKIGVT
+735 DEASKIGVT
-744 EECAEAISY
+744 EECAEAINY

-768 TGLAASYTPD
+768 TELAASYTPD
-778 AMPLHLFKSD
+778 ALPLHLFKSD

-824 ASAETESD
+824 ASAETEAD

-842 YDGFTFVGWFTAP
+842 YDGFTFVGWFTAL

-860 VDAKY
+860 VDTKH
-865 QFTQDATIYAHWEA
+865 QFTQDVTIYAHWEA

-925 TKPKTE
+925 TNPKTE
-931 KPKPK
+931 KQKPK
-936 KETSEPETKRDA
+936 KETSEPEAKRDEH
-948 YIADP
+948 IADP

-958 SKVFDTEHHRA
+958 SKVFDIEHHRA

-990 ARVFYNLLI
+990 AQVFYNLLL

-1004 SSVRF
+1004 LSVQF
-1009 SDVPAQAWYYNAV
+1009 SDVTAQAWYYNAV
-1022 AELTKSGIIRGYED
+1022 AELTKSGVIRGYED

-1082 TAVSYGWV
+1082 TAISYGWV
-1090 NGYEDGTFRPEQSIA
+1090 TGYEDGTFRPEQSIA

-1111 IVNRMLARIPNL
+1111 TVNRMLARIPDL
-1123 NAIDQGAGTR
+1123 NAINQGAGTR

>member
-38 PDVGGET
+38 PDVGGEI
-45 APLSVPMTGVELE
+45 APPSVPMTGVELE

-146 TILGNGHT
+146 MILGNGHT

-166 QFQMRTGGT
+166 QFQMRTGGR

-189 TFDGEGH
+189 TFDGEDH

-207 LSYKEKGEL
+207 LSYKEKSEL

-229 VLGQPGST
+229 VPGQPGST

-247 YGGKISGNTK
+247 YGGKINGNTK

-314 GSSAAFH
+314 GSSAAFRV
-321 MTGGTI
+321 TGGTI

-340 VNLYGSAVHGTISGG
+340 VHLYGSAVRGTISGG

-363 EGGGICVGNGATL
+363 EGGAICVGNGATL

-393 VYIGW
+393 IYIGR
-398 DTKVNMKNYRIT
+398 DAKVNLKNYRIA
-410 DNVAENNGIPGN
+410 DNVAGNDLIPGN
-422 GGGIS
+422 GGGIY
-427 VYSHADVNLEA
+427 VYSNVDVTLEA
-438 CEISGNTAIDI
+438 CEISGNTAIDKNSPFI
-449 SSFSHGRGHGGGIY
+449 GEGFGGGIY
-463 TSSDTNVIIKKCT
+463 TSGETNIIIKKCT
-476 ISRNTANVGGGVLF
+476 ISQNTANVGGGVSL
-490 GGSASIQN
+490 GGSARIEN
-498 SEISGNNA
+498 SKVSDNKA
-506 GMGGGVHVS
+506 AMGGGI
-515 QMWKRYDVALRMND
+515 Y
-529 TKISE
+529 SE
-534 NTAVMGGG
+534 
-542 LYTDQGVVINGGE
+542 QSVVINGGE
-555 ISNNKSIRND
+555 ISNNKSIRDD

-641 ICIAGTEVT
+641 VCIAGAEVT

-698 SAVGADGASV
+698 SAVGADGVSV

-735 DETSKIGVT
+735 DEASKIGVT
-744 EECAEAISY
+744 EECAEVISY

-778 AMPLHLFKSD
+778 ALPLHLFKSD

-824 ASAETESD
+824 ASAETETD
-832 GTLSVLPTPT
+832 GTLSVLPTPM

-855 EQGVK
+855 EQGTK
-860 VDAKY
+860 VDTKH

-893 GTSEGDKPTDGNT
+893 GTSEGDKPTGGNT

-936 KETSEPETKRDA
+936 KETSEPEDKRDA
-948 YIADP
+948 HIADP

-958 SKVFDTEHHRA
+958 SKVFDTEHHGA

-990 ARVFYNLLI
+990 AQVFYNLLL
-999 EHKND
+999 EHKSD
-1004 SSVRF
+1004 LSVQF
-1009 SDVPAQAWYYNAV
+1009 SDVTVQAV
-1022 AELTKSGIIRGYED
+1022 VL
-1036 GTFRPDQAITRAE
+1036 
-1049 FTAIAARFAKIST
+1049 
-1062 DRTVDFSDVSV
+1062 
-1073 NMWYYDAVR
+1073 
-1082 TAVSYGWV
+1082 
-1090 NGYEDGTFRPEQSIA
+1090 
-1105 RGETAT
+1105 
-1111 IVNRMLARIPNL
+1111 
-1123 NAIDQGAGTR
+1123 
-1133 FADVGSGYWGFY
+1133 
-1145 EVTEAT
+1145 
-1151 TNHEYT
+1151 
-1157 RSSNTA
+1157 
-1163 REVWTSWE
+1163 
-1171 SSKAS
+1171 

>member
-1 MKKRFL
+1 M
-7 WLLLAFSLLTSQVC
+7 
-21 STVAYANLVVDV
+21 
-33 ETVDV
+33 
-38 PDVGGET
+38 
-45 APLSVPMTGVELE
+45 
-58 TEGEHTETSTTP
+58 
-70 QPEDSVQPTADP
+70 
-82 QPEDAAEPVENA
+82 
-94 SSSEISVDSYDALI
+94 
-108 KAIDQINAETDDAGK
+108 
-123 KYVISITD
+123 
-131 DFVCRSKQVDIRKDI
+131 
-146 TILGNGHT
+146 GNGHT

-229 VLGQPGST
+229 VPGQPGST
-237 ILVENGVFNM
+237 VLVENGVFNM

-314 GSSAAFH
+314 GSSATFH

-340 VNLYGSAVHGTISGG
+340 VHLYGSAVHGTISGG
-355 QIDRNTAY
+355 QIDCNTAY
-363 EGGGICVGNGATL
+363 EGGAIYVGNGATL

-393 VYIGW
+393 IYIGR
-398 DTKVNMKNYRIT
+398 DAKVNLKNYRIA
-410 DNVAENNGIPGN
+410 DNVAGNDLIPGN
-422 GGGIS
+422 GGGIY
-427 VYSHADVNLEA
+427 VYSNVDVTLEA
-438 CEISGNTAIDI
+438 CEISGNTAIDKNSPFI
-449 SSFSHGRGHGGGIY
+449 GEGFGGGIY
-463 TSSDTNVIIKKCT
+463 TSGETNIIIKKCT
-476 ISRNTANVGGGVLF
+476 ISQNTANVGGGVSL
-490 GGSASIQN
+490 GGSARIEN
-498 SEISGNNA
+498 SKVSDNKA
-506 GMGGGVHVS
+506 AMGGGI
-515 QMWKRYDVALRMND
+515 Y
-529 TKISE
+529 SE
-534 NTAVMGGG
+534 
-542 LYTDQGVVINGGE
+542 QSVVINGGE
-555 ISNNKSIRND
+555 ISNNKSIRDD
-565 TVPDL
+565 TVPDI

-576 IAIHLSNSNSV
+576 VAIHLSNSNSV

-598 RIFGNQCEG
+598 RIFGNRCEG
-607 DGGGL
+607 DGGRL

-641 ICIAGTEVT
+641 VCIAGTEVT

-657 QNHSTKTPAGGVA
+657 QNHSTKTPAGGIA
-670 VRGAHD
+670 VRGAQD

-687 KLADQVTVWDN
+687 KLADQVTVWNN

-713 LAQNDAKYA
+713 LAQNDAKYV
-722 DNAPVKITIAGKL
+722 DNVPVKITVAGKL
-735 DETSKIGVT
+735 DEASKIGVT
-744 EECAEAISY
+744 EECAEAINY

-768 TGLAASYTPD
+768 TELAASYTPD
-778 AMPLHLFKSD
+778 ALPLHLFKSD

-824 ASAETESD
+824 ASAETEAD

-842 YDGFTFVGWFTAP
+842 YDGFTFVGWFTAL

-860 VDAKY
+860 VDTKH
-865 QFTQDATIYAHWEA
+865 QFTQDVTIYAHWEA

-925 TKPKTE
+925 TNPKTE
-931 KPKPK
+931 KQKPK
-936 KETSEPETKRDA
+936 KETSEPEAKRDEH
-948 YIADP
+948 IADP

-958 SKVFDTEHHRA
+958 SKVFDIEHHRA

-990 ARVFYNLLI
+990 AQVFYNLLL

-1004 SSVRF
+1004 LSVQF
-1009 SDVPAQAWYYNAV
+1009 SDVTAQAWYYNAV
-1022 AELTKSGIIRGYED
+1022 AELTKSGVIRGYED

-1082 TAVSYGWV
+1082 TAISYGWV
-1090 NGYEDGTFRPEQSIA
+1090 TGYEDGTFRPEQSIA

-1111 IVNRMLARIPNL
+1111 IVNRMLARIPDL
-1123 NAIDQGAGTR
+1123 NTIDQGAGTR

>member
-38 PDVGGET
+38 PDVGGEI
-45 APLSVPMTGVELE
+45 APPSVPMTGVELE

-70 QPEDSVQPTADP
+70 QPADSVQPTADP
-82 QPEDAAEPVENA
+82 QPEEVAEPVENA
-94 SSSEISVDSYDALI
+94 SSSEISVDGYDALI
-108 KAIDQINAETDDAGK
+108 KAMDQINAETDDAGK

-131 DFVCRSKQVDIRKDI
+131 DFACRSKQVDIRKDI

-216 NIYDGVTITGLQG
+216 NIYDGVTIAGLQG
-229 VLGQPGST
+229 VPGQPGST
-237 ILVENGVFNM
+237 VLVENGVFNM

-283 YGGEITG
+283 HGGEITG
-290 NTQKYSTSAYY
+290 NTPKYSTSAYY

-314 GSSAAFH
+314 GSSAAFR

-340 VNLYGSAVHGTISGG
+340 VHLYGSAVHGTISGG

-363 EGGGICVGNGATL
+363 EGGAIYVGNGATL

-393 VYIGW
+393 IYIGR
-398 DTKVNMKNYRIT
+398 DAKVNLKNYRIA
-410 DNVAENNGIPGN
+410 DNVAGNDLIPGN
-422 GGGIS
+422 GGGIY
-427 VYSHADVNLEA
+427 VYSNVDVTLEA
-438 CEISGNTAIDI
+438 CEISGNTAID
-449 SSFSHGRGHGGGIY
+449 
-463 TSSDTNVIIKKCT
+463 K
-476 ISRNTANVGGGVLF
+476 
-490 GGSASIQN
+490 N
-498 SEISGNNA
+498 SPFIGEGF
-506 GMGGGVHVS
+506 
-515 QMWKRYDVALRMND
+515 
-529 TKISE
+529 
-534 NTAVMGGG
+534 
-542 LYTDQGVVINGGE
+542 GGE
-555 ISNNKSIRND
+555 ISNNKSIRDD
-565 TVPDL
+565 TVPDI

-576 IAIHLSNSNSV
+576 VAIHLSNSNSV
-587 IGSSD
+587 IASSD

-598 RIFGNQCEG
+598 RIFGNRCEG

-641 ICIAGTEVT
+641 VCIAGTEVT

-657 QNHSTKTPAGGVA
+657 QNHSTKTPAGGIA
-670 VRGAHD
+670 VRGAQD
-676 YFFGPV
+676 YFFGSV

-713 LAQNDAKYA
+713 LAQNDAKYV
-722 DNAPVKITIAGKL
+722 DNVPVKITVAGKL
-735 DETSKIGVT
+735 DEASKIGVT
-744 EECAEAISY
+744 EECAEAINY

-768 TGLAASYTPD
+768 TELAASYTPD
-778 AMPLHLFKSD
+778 ALPLHLFKSD

-824 ASAETESD
+824 ASAETEAD

-842 YDGFTFVGWFTAP
+842 YDGFTFVGWFTAL

-860 VDAKY
+860 VDTKH
-865 QFTQDATIYAHWEA
+865 QFTQDVTIYAHWEA

-925 TKPKTE
+925 TNPKTE
-931 KPKPK
+931 KQKPK
-936 KETSEPETKRDA
+936 KETSEPEAKRDEH
-948 YIADP
+948 IADP

-958 SKVFDTEHHRA
+958 SKVFDIEHHRA

-990 ARVFYNLLI
+990 AQVFYNLLL

-1004 SSVRF
+1004 LSVQF
-1009 SDVPAQAWYYNAV
+1009 SDVTAQAWYYNAV
-1022 AELTKSGIIRGYED
+1022 AELTKSGVIRGYED

-1049 FTAIAARFAKIST
+1049 FTVIAARFAKIST

-1082 TAVSYGWV
+1082 TAISYGWV
-1090 NGYEDGTFRPEQSIA
+1090 TGYEDGTFRPEQSIA

-1111 IVNRMLARIPNL
+1111 TVNRMLARIPDL
-1123 NAIDQGAGTR
+1123 NAINQGAGTR

>member
-1 MKKRFL
+1 
-7 WLLLAFSLLTSQVC
+7 
-21 STVAYANLVVDV
+21 
-33 ETVDV
+33 
-38 PDVGGET
+38 
-45 APLSVPMTGVELE
+45 
-58 TEGEHTETSTTP
+58 
-70 QPEDSVQPTADP
+70 
-82 QPEDAAEPVENA
+82 
-94 SSSEISVDSYDALI
+94 
-108 KAIDQINAETDDAGK
+108 
-123 KYVISITD
+123 
-131 DFVCRSKQVDIRKDI
+131 
-146 TILGNGHT
+146 
-154 LTFEDR
+154 
-160 GDGSLL
+160 
-166 QFQMRTGGT
+166 MRTGGT

-216 NIYDGVTITGLQG
+216 NIYDGVAITGLQG
-229 VLGQPGST
+229 VPGQPGST
-237 ILVENGVFNM
+237 VLVENGVFNM
-247 YGGKISGNTK
+247 YGGKTSGNTK

-283 YGGEITG
+283 HGGEITG

-314 GSSAAFH
+314 GSSAAFR

-340 VNLYGSAVHGTISGG
+340 VHLYGSAVHGTISGG

-363 EGGGICVGNGATL
+363 EGGAIYVGNGATL

-393 VYIGW
+393 IYIGR
-398 DTKVNMKNYRIT
+398 DAKVNLKNYRIA
-410 DNVAENNGIPGN
+410 DNVAGNDLIPGN
-422 GGGIS
+422 GGGIY
-427 VYSHADVNLEA
+427 VYSNVDVTLEA
-438 CEISGNTAIDI
+438 CEISGNTAIDKNSPFI
-449 SSFSHGRGHGGGIY
+449 GEGFGGGIY
-463 TSSDTNVIIKKCT
+463 TSGETNIIIKKCT
-476 ISRNTANVGGGVLF
+476 ISQNTANVGGGVSL
-490 GGSASIQN
+490 GGSARIEN
-498 SEISGNNA
+498 SKVSDNKA
-506 GMGGGVHVS
+506 AMGGGI
-515 QMWKRYDVALRMND
+515 Y
-529 TKISE
+529 SE
-534 NTAVMGGG
+534 
-542 LYTDQGVVINGGE
+542 QSVVINGGE
-555 ISNNKSIRND
+555 ISNNKSIRDD
-565 TVPDL
+565 TVPDI

-576 IAIHLSNSNSV
+576 VAIHLSNSNSV

-598 RIFGNQCEG
+598 RIFGNRCEG

-641 ICIAGTEVT
+641 VCIAGTEVT

-657 QNHSTKTPAGGVA
+657 QNHSTKTPAGGIA

-713 LAQNDAKYA
+713 LAQNDAKYV
-722 DNAPVKITIAGKL
+722 DNVPVKITVAGKL
-735 DETSKIGVT
+735 DEASKIGVT
-744 EECAEAISY
+744 EECAEAINY

-768 TGLAASYTPD
+768 TELAASYTPD
-778 AMPLHLFKSD
+778 ALPLYLFKSD

-824 ASAETESD
+824 ASAETEAD

-842 YDGFTFVGWFTAP
+842 YDGFTFVGWFTAL

-860 VDAKY
+860 VDTKH
-865 QFTQDATIYAHWEA
+865 QFTQDVTIYAHWEA

-925 TKPKTE
+925 TNPKTE
-931 KPKPK
+931 KQKPK
-936 KETSEPETKRDA
+936 KETSEPEAKRDEH
-948 YIADP
+948 IADP

-958 SKVFDTEHHRA
+958 SKVFDIEHHRA

-990 ARVFYNLLI
+990 AQVFYNLLL

-1004 SSVRF
+1004 LSVQF
-1009 SDVPAQAWYYNAV
+1009 SDVTAQAWYYNAV
-1022 AELTKSGIIRGYED
+1022 AELTKSGVIRGYED

-1082 TAVSYGWV
+1082 TAISYGWV
-1090 NGYEDGTFRPEQSIA
+1090 TGYEDGTFRPEQSIA

-1111 IVNRMLARIPNL
+1111 TVNRMLARIPDL

>member
-38 PDVGGET
+38 PDVGGEI
-45 APLSVPMTGVELE
+45 APPSVPMTGVELE
-58 TEGEHTETSTTP
+58 AEGEHTETSTTP
-70 QPEDSVQPTADP
+70 QPADSVQPTADP
-82 QPEDAAEPVENA
+82 QPEEVAEPVENA
-94 SSSEISVDSYDALI
+94 SSSEISVDGYDALI
-108 KAIDQINAETDDAGK
+108 KAMDQINAETDDAGK

-131 DFVCRSKQVDIRKDI
+131 DFACRSKQVDIRKDI

-229 VLGQPGST
+229 VPGQPGST
-237 ILVENGVFNM
+237 VLVENGVFNM
-247 YGGKISGNTK
+247 YGGKTSGNTK

-283 YGGEITG
+283 HGGEITG

-314 GSSAAFH
+314 GSSAAFR

-340 VNLYGSAVHGTISGG
+340 VHLYGSAVHGTISGG

-363 EGGGICVGNGATL
+363 EGGAIYVGNGATL

-393 VYIGW
+393 IYIGR
-398 DTKVNMKNYRIT
+398 DAKVNLKNYRIA
-410 DNVAENNGIPGN
+410 DNVAGNDLIPGN
-422 GGGIS
+422 GGGIY
-427 VYSHADVNLEA
+427 VYSNVDVTLEA
-438 CEISGNTAIDI
+438 CEISGNTAIDKNSPFI
-449 SSFSHGRGHGGGIY
+449 GEGFGGGIY
-463 TSSDTNVIIKKCT
+463 TSGETNIIIKKCT
-476 ISRNTANVGGGVLF
+476 ISQNTANVGGGVSL
-490 GGSASIQN
+490 GGSARIEN
-498 SEISGNNA
+498 SKVSDNKA
-506 GMGGGVHVS
+506 AMGGGI
-515 QMWKRYDVALRMND
+515 Y
-529 TKISE
+529 SE
-534 NTAVMGGG
+534 
-542 LYTDQGVVINGGE
+542 QSVVINGGE
-555 ISNNKSIRND
+555 ISNNKSIRDD
-565 TVPDL
+565 TVPDI

-576 IAIHLSNSNSV
+576 VAIHLSNSNSV

-592 AGAEPV
+592 AGAEHV
-598 RIFGNQCEG
+598 IFGNRCEG
-607 DGGGL
+607 DGGRL

-641 ICIAGTEVT
+641 VCIAGTEVT

-657 QNHSTKTPAGGVA
+657 QNHSTKTPAGGIA
-670 VRGAHD
+670 VRGAQD

-713 LAQNDAKYA
+713 LAQNDAKYV
-722 DNAPVKITIAGKL
+722 DNVPVKITVAGKL
-735 DETSKIGVT
+735 DEASKIGVT
-744 EECAEAISY
+744 EECAEAINY

-768 TGLAASYTPD
+768 TELAASYTPD
-778 AMPLHLFKSD
+778 ALPLYLFKSD

-824 ASAETESD
+824 ASAETEAD

-842 YDGFTFVGWFTAP
+842 YDGFTFVGWFTAL

-860 VDAKY
+860 VDTKH
-865 QFTQDATIYAHWEA
+865 QFTQDVTIYAHWEA

-925 TKPKTE
+925 TNPKTE
-931 KPKPK
+931 KQKPK
-936 KETSEPETKRDA
+936 KETSEPEAKRDEH
-948 YIADP
+948 IADP

-958 SKVFDTEHHRA
+958 SKVFDIEHHRA

-990 ARVFYNLLI
+990 AQVFYNLLL

-1004 SSVRF
+1004 LSVQF
-1009 SDVPAQAWYYNAV
+1009 SDVTAQAWYYNAV
-1022 AELTKSGIIRGYED
+1022 AELTKSGVIRGYED

-1082 TAVSYGWV
+1082 TAISYGWV
-1090 NGYEDGTFRPEQSIA
+1090 TGYEDGTFRPEQSIA

-1111 IVNRMLARIPNL
+1111 TVNRMLARIPDL
-1123 NAIDQGAGTR
+1123 NAINQGAGTR

>member
-1 MKKRFL
+1 
-7 WLLLAFSLLTSQVC
+7 
-21 STVAYANLVVDV
+21 
-33 ETVDV
+33 
-38 PDVGGET
+38 
-45 APLSVPMTGVELE
+45 
-58 TEGEHTETSTTP
+58 
-70 QPEDSVQPTADP
+70 
-82 QPEDAAEPVENA
+82 
-94 SSSEISVDSYDALI
+94 
-108 KAIDQINAETDDAGK
+108 
-123 KYVISITD
+123 
-131 DFVCRSKQVDIRKDI
+131 
-146 TILGNGHT
+146 
-154 LTFEDR
+154 
-160 GDGSLL
+160 
-166 QFQMRTGGT
+166 MRTGGT

-207 LSYKEKGEL
+207 LSYKEKGDL

-229 VLGQPGST
+229 VPGQPGST
-237 ILVENGVFNM
+237 VLVENGVFNM

-283 YGGEITG
+283 HSGEITG
-290 NTQKYSTSAYY
+290 NTPKYSTSAYY

-314 GSSAAFH
+314 GSSAAFR

-340 VNLYGSAVHGTISGG
+340 VHLYGSAVHGTISGG

-363 EGGGICVGNGATL
+363 EGGAIYVGNGATL

-393 VYIGW
+393 IYIGR
-398 DTKVNMKNYRIT
+398 DAKVNLKNYRIA
-410 DNVAENNGIPGN
+410 DNVAGNDLIPGN
-422 GGGIS
+422 GGGIY
-427 VYSHADVNLEA
+427 VYSNVDVTLEA
-438 CEISGNTAIDI
+438 CEISRNTAIDKNSPFI
-449 SSFSHGRGHGGGIY
+449 GEGFGGGIY
-463 TSSDTNVIIKKCT
+463 TSGETNIIIKKCT
-476 ISRNTANVGGGVLF
+476 ISQNTANVGGGVSL
-490 GGSASIQN
+490 GGSARIEN
-498 SEISGNNA
+498 SKVSDNKA
-506 GMGGGVHVS
+506 AMGGGI
-515 QMWKRYDVALRMND
+515 Y
-529 TKISE
+529 SE
-534 NTAVMGGG
+534 
-542 LYTDQGVVINGGE
+542 QSVVINGGE
-555 ISNNKSIRND
+555 ISNNKSIRDD
-565 TVPDL
+565 TVPDI

-576 IAIHLSNSNSV
+576 VAIHLSNSNSV

-598 RIFGNQCEG
+598 RIFGNRCED

-626 QNTEITQNQANSAAG
+626 QNTEITQN
-641 ICIAGTEVT
+641 
-650 LKNASVT
+650 
-657 QNHSTKTPAGGVA
+657 HSTKTPAGGIA
-670 VRGAHD
+670 VRGAQD

-682 SPGAL
+682 SPGTL

-713 LAQNDAKYA
+713 LAQNDAKYV
-722 DNAPVKITIAGKL
+722 DNVPVKITVAGKL
-735 DETSKIGVT
+735 DEASKIGVT
-744 EECAEAISY
+744 EECAEAINY

-768 TGLAASYTPD
+768 TELAASYTPD
-778 AMPLHLFKSD
+778 ALPLHLFKSD

-824 ASAETESD
+824 ASAETEAD

-842 YDGFTFVGWFTAP
+842 YDGFTFVGWFTAL

-860 VDAKY
+860 VDTKH
-865 QFTQDATIYAHWEA
+865 QFTQDVTIYAHWEA

-925 TKPKTE
+925 TNPKTE
-931 KPKPK
+931 KQKPK
-936 KETSEPETKRDA
+936 KETSEPEAKRDEH
-948 YIADP
+948 IADP

-958 SKVFDTEHHRA
+958 SKVFDIEHHRA

-975 TGLFGPESNITRAEV
+975 TGLFGPESNI
-990 ARVFYNLLI
+990 
-999 EHKND
+999 
-1004 SSVRF
+1004 
-1009 SDVPAQAWYYNAV
+1009 P
-1022 AELTKSGIIRGYED
+1022 
-1036 GTFRPDQAITRAE
+1036 RAE

-1082 TAVSYGWV
+1082 TAISYGWV
-1090 NGYEDGTFRPEQSIA
+1090 TGYEDGTFRPEQSIA

-1111 IVNRMLARIPNL
+1111 TVNRMLARIPDL
-1123 NAIDQGAGTR
+1123 NAINQGAGTR

>member
-38 PDVGGET
+38 PDVGGEI
-45 APLSVPMTGVELE
+45 APPSVPMTGVELE

-70 QPEDSVQPTADP
+70 QPADSVQPTADP
-82 QPEDAAEPVENA
+82 QPEEVAEPVENA
-94 SSSEISVDSYDALI
+94 SSSEISVDGYDALI
-108 KAIDQINAETDDAGK
+108 KAMDQINAEIDDAGK

-131 DFVCRSKQVDIRKDI
+131 DFACRSKQVDIRKDI

-216 NIYDGVTITGLQG
+216 NIYDGVAITGLQG
-229 VLGQPGST
+229 VPGQPGST
-237 ILVENGVFNM
+237 VLVENGVFNM
-247 YGGKISGNTK
+247 YGGKTSGNTK

-283 YGGEITG
+283 HGGEITG

-314 GSSAAFH
+314 GSSAAFR

-340 VNLYGSAVHGTISGG
+340 VHLYGSAVHGTISGG

-363 EGGGICVGNGATL
+363 EGGAIYVGNGATL

-393 VYIGW
+393 IYIGR
-398 DTKVNMKNYRIT
+398 DAKVNLKNYRIA
-410 DNVAENNGIPGN
+410 DNVAGNDLIPGN
-422 GGGIS
+422 GGGIY
-427 VYSHADVNLEA
+427 VYSNVDVTLEA
-438 CEISGNTAIDI
+438 CEISGNTAIDKNSPFI
-449 SSFSHGRGHGGGIY
+449 GEGFGGGIY
-463 TSSDTNVIIKKCT
+463 TSGETNIIIKKCT
-476 ISRNTANVGGGVLF
+476 ISQNTANVGGGVSL
-490 GGSASIQN
+490 GGSARIEN
-498 SEISGNNA
+498 SKVSDNKA
-506 GMGGGVHVS
+506 AMGGGI
-515 QMWKRYDVALRMND
+515 Y
-529 TKISE
+529 SE
-534 NTAVMGGG
+534 
-542 LYTDQGVVINGGE
+542 QSVVINGGE
-555 ISNNKSIRND
+555 ISNNKSIRDD
-565 TVPDL
+565 TVPDI

-576 IAIHLSNSNSV
+576 VAIHLSNSNSV

-598 RIFGNQCEG
+598 RIFGNRCEG
-607 DGGGL
+607 DGGRL

-641 ICIAGTEVT
+641 VCIAGTEVT

-657 QNHSTKTPAGGVA
+657 QNHSTKTPAGGIA
-670 VRGAHD
+670 VRGAQD

-713 LAQNDAKYA
+713 LAQNDAKYV
-722 DNAPVKITIAGKL
+722 DNVPVKITVAGKL
-735 DETSKIGVT
+735 DEASKIGVT
-744 EECAEAISY
+744 EECAEAINY
-753 ALEQNDAPVPSPNFT
+753 ALEQNDASVPSPNFT
-768 TGLAASYTPD
+768 TELAASYTPD
-778 AMPLHLFKSD
+778 ALPLHLFKSD

-824 ASAETESD
+824 ASAETEAD

-842 YDGFTFVGWFTAP
+842 YDGFTFVGWFTAL

-860 VDAKY
+860 VDTKH
-865 QFTQDATIYAHWEA
+865 QFTQDVTIYAHWEA

-925 TKPKTE
+925 TNPKTE
-931 KPKPK
+931 KQKPK
-936 KETSEPETKRDA
+936 KETSEPEAKRDEH
-948 YIADP
+948 IADP

-958 SKVFDTEHHRA
+958 SKVFDIEHHRA

-990 ARVFYNLLI
+990 AQVFYNLLL

-1004 SSVRF
+1004 LSVQF
-1009 SDVPAQAWYYNAV
+1009 SDVTAQAWYYNAV
-1022 AELTKSGIIRGYED
+1022 AELTKSGVIRGYED

-1082 TAVSYGWV
+1082 TAISYGWV
-1090 NGYEDGTFRPEQSIA
+1090 TGYEDGTFRPEQSIA

-1111 IVNRMLARIPNL
+1111 TVNRMLARIPDL
-1123 NAIDQGAGTR
+1123 NAINQGAGTR

>member
-38 PDVGGET
+38 PDVGGEI
-45 APLSVPMTGVELE
+45 APPSVPMTGVELE

-70 QPEDSVQPTADP
+70 QPADSVQPTADP
-82 QPEDAAEPVENA
+82 QPEEVAEPVENA
-94 SSSEISVDSYDALI
+94 SSSEISVDGYDALI
-108 KAIDQINAETDDAGK
+108 KAMDQINAETDDAGK

-131 DFVCRSKQVDIRKDI
+131 DFACRSKQVDIRKDI

-216 NIYDGVTITGLQG
+216 NIYDGVAITGLQG
-229 VLGQPGST
+229 VPGQPGST
-237 ILVENGVFNM
+237 VLVENGVFNM
-247 YGGKISGNTK
+247 YGGKTSGNTK

-283 YGGEITG
+283 HGGEITG

-314 GSSAAFH
+314 GSSAAFR

-340 VNLYGSAVHGTISGG
+340 VHLYGSAVHGTISGG

-363 EGGGICVGNGATL
+363 EGGAIYVGNGATL

-393 VYIGW
+393 IYIGR
-398 DTKVNMKNYRIT
+398 DAKVNLKNYRIA
-410 DNVAENNGIPGN
+410 DNVAGNDLIPGN
-422 GGGIS
+422 GGGIY
-427 VYSHADVNLEA
+427 VYSNVDVTLEA
-438 CEISGNTAIDI
+438 CEISGNTAIDKNSPFI
-449 SSFSHGRGHGGGIY
+449 GEGFGGGIY
-463 TSSDTNVIIKKCT
+463 TSGETNIIIKKCT
-476 ISRNTANVGGGVLF
+476 ISQNTANVGGGVSL
-490 GGSASIQN
+490 GGSARIEN
-498 SEISGNNA
+498 SKVSDNKA
-506 GMGGGVHVS
+506 AMGGGI
-515 QMWKRYDVALRMND
+515 Y
-529 TKISE
+529 SE
-534 NTAVMGGG
+534 
-542 LYTDQGVVINGGE
+542 QSVVINGGE
-555 ISNNKSIRND
+555 ISNNKSIRDD
-565 TVPDL
+565 TVPDI

-576 IAIHLSNSNSV
+576 VAIHLSNSNSV

-598 RIFGNQCEG
+598 RIFGNRCED

-626 QNTEITQNQANSAAG
+626 QNTEITQN
-641 ICIAGTEVT
+641 
-650 LKNASVT
+650 
-657 QNHSTKTPAGGVA
+657 HSTKTPAGGIA
-670 VRGAHD
+670 VRGAQD

-682 SPGAL
+682 SPGTL

-713 LAQNDAKYA
+713 LAQNDAKYV
-722 DNAPVKITIAGKL
+722 DNVPVKITVAGKL
-735 DETSKIGVT
+735 DEASKIGVT
-744 EECAEAISY
+744 EECAEAINY

-768 TGLAASYTPD
+768 TELAASYTPD
-778 AMPLHLFKSD
+778 ALPLHLFKSD

-824 ASAETESD
+824 ASAETEAD

-842 YDGFTFVGWFTAP
+842 YDGFTFVGWFTAL

-860 VDAKY
+860 VDTKH
-865 QFTQDATIYAHWEA
+865 QFTQDVTIYAHWEA

-925 TKPKTE
+925 TNPKTE
-931 KPKPK
+931 KQKPK
-936 KETSEPETKRDA
+936 KETSEPEAKRDEH
-948 YIADP
+948 IADP

-958 SKVFDTEHHRA
+958 SKVFDIEHHRA

-975 TGLFGPESNITRAEV
+975 TGLFGPESNI
-990 ARVFYNLLI
+990 
-999 EHKND
+999 
-1004 SSVRF
+1004 
-1009 SDVPAQAWYYNAV
+1009 P
-1022 AELTKSGIIRGYED
+1022 
-1036 GTFRPDQAITRAE
+1036 RAE

-1082 TAVSYGWV
+1082 TAISYGWV
-1090 NGYEDGTFRPEQSIA
+1090 TGYEDGTFRPEQSIA

-1111 IVNRMLARIPNL
+1111 TVNRMLARIPDL
-1123 NAIDQGAGTR
+1123 NAINQGAGTR

>member
-1 MKKRFL
+1 M
-7 WLLLAFSLLTSQVC
+7 
-21 STVAYANLVVDV
+21 VDV

-38 PDVGGET
+38 PDVGGEI
-45 APLSVPMTGVELE
+45 APPSVPMTGVELE

-175 LSLGMPDGGARNEL
+175 LSLGMPDGGARNAL
-189 TFDGEGH
+189 TFDGEDH

-229 VLGQPGST
+229 VPGQPGST

-247 YGGKISGNTK
+247 YGGKINGNTK

-301 AGAVMMIVAGNPA
+301 AGAVMMIVAGNSA
-314 GSSAAFH
+314 GSSATFR
-321 MTGGTI
+321 MTDGTI
-327 ADNDSSTRGKAGG
+327 ADNNSGMNSRGGG

-355 QIDRNTAY
+355 HIARNAASY
-363 EGGGICVGNGATL
+363 GGGIYVGNGATL

-381 SCTGNKALDGAG
+381 SCTANTAWNGAG
-393 VYIGW
+393 IYIVRAKA
-398 DTKVNMKNYRIT
+398 DIRNYQIT
-410 DNVAENNGIPGN
+410 DNIAGDDSNPGR
-422 GGGIS
+422 GGGIFMET
-427 VYSHADVNLEA
+427 DQPVNIEK
-438 CEISGNTAIDI
+438 CVISRNAAINNI
-449 SSFSHGRGHGGGIY
+449 VQFFESGFGGGIY
-463 TSSDTNVIIKKCT
+463 LEKNGGINGIIRDCVISENMASSGGGIYSNGSWRIEQSKIKGNQAVT
-476 ISRNTANVGGGVLF
+476 GGGVTLARSYSSRPL
-490 GGSASIQN
+490 GWI
-498 SEISGNNA
+498 EDTE
-506 GMGGGVHVS
+506 VS
-515 QMWKRYDVALRMND
+515 D
-529 TKISE
+529 

-542 LYTDQGVVINGGE
+542 INSIANFVLYGSKVSD
-555 ISNNKSIRND
+555 NKSVSDARY
-565 TVPDL
+565 PDL
-570 QPCGGG
+570 IPYGGG
-576 IAIHLSNSNSV
+576 LMIVADEEDIVLGDKNIKTTPDVPEEYRSV
-587 IGSSD
+587 VAPEETNAKQVYIT
-592 AGAEPV
+592 
-598 RIFGNQCEG
+598 GNQCEG
-607 DGGGL
+607 EGGGIFVL
-612 YVFQIRGDKENILV
+612 DFLRVNGRSTGSITI
-626 QNTEITQNQANSAAG
+626 QNAEISQNQANSAAG
-641 ICIAGTEVT
+641 VCIAGTEVT
-650 LKNASVT
+650 LKNTSVT
-657 QNHSTKTPAGGVA
+657 QNHSTKTPAGGIA
-670 VRGAHD
+670 LRGAHD

-682 SPGAL
+682 SLGAL
-687 KLADQVTVWDN
+687 KLADQVTIWDN
-698 SAVGADGASV
+698 SAVGADGVSV

-744 EECAEAISY
+744 EECAEAINY

-778 AMPLHLFKSD
+778 ALPLHLFKSD

-818 GGVVNP
+818 DGVVNP
-824 ASAETESD
+824 ASAETETD

-842 YDGFTFVGWFTAP
+842 YDGFMFVGWFTAP

-860 VDAKY
+860 VDTKY

-888 KDPNG
+888 KDPND
-893 GTSEGDKPTDGNT
+893 GTSEGDKPTGGNT

-948 YIADP
+948 HIADP
-953 NDTGI
+953 NDTGV

-990 ARVFYNLLI
+990 AQVFYNLLL

-1004 SSVRF
+1004 LSVQF
-1009 SDVPAQAWYYNAV
+1009 SDVTAQAWYYNAV
-1022 AELTKSGIIRGYED
+1022 AELTKSGVIRGYED

-1062 DRTVDFSDVSV
+1062 DRAVDFSDVSV

-1111 IVNRMLARIPNL
+1111 IVNRMLARIPDL

>member
-1 MKKRFL
+1 
-7 WLLLAFSLLTSQVC
+7 
-21 STVAYANLVVDV
+21 
-33 ETVDV
+33 
-38 PDVGGET
+38 
-45 APLSVPMTGVELE
+45 
-58 TEGEHTETSTTP
+58 
-70 QPEDSVQPTADP
+70 
-82 QPEDAAEPVENA
+82 
-94 SSSEISVDSYDALI
+94 
-108 KAIDQINAETDDAGK
+108 
-123 KYVISITD
+123 
-131 DFVCRSKQVDIRKDI
+131 
-146 TILGNGHT
+146 
-154 LTFEDR
+154 
-160 GDGSLL
+160 
-166 QFQMRTGGT
+166 MRTGGT

-229 VLGQPGST
+229 VPGQPGST
-237 ILVENGVFNM
+237 VLVENGVFNM
-247 YGGKISGNTK
+247 YGGKTSGNTK

-283 YGGEITG
+283 HGGEITG

-314 GSSAAFH
+314 GSSAAFR

-340 VNLYGSAVHGTISGG
+340 VHLYGSAVHGTISGG

-363 EGGGICVGNGATL
+363 EGGAIYVGNGATL

-393 VYIGW
+393 IYIGR
-398 DTKVNMKNYRIT
+398 DAKVNLKNYRIA
-410 DNVAENNGIPGN
+410 DNVAGNDLIPGN
-422 GGGIS
+422 GGGIY
-427 VYSHADVNLEA
+427 VYSNVDVTLET
-438 CEISGNTAIDI
+438 CEISGNTAIDKNSPFI
-449 SSFSHGRGHGGGIY
+449 GEGFGGGIY
-463 TSSDTNVIIKKCT
+463 TSGETNIIIKKCT
-476 ISRNTANVGGGVLF
+476 ISQNTANVGGGVSL
-490 GGSASIQN
+490 GGSARIEN
-498 SEISGNNA
+498 SKVSDNKA
-506 GMGGGVHVS
+506 AMGGGI
-515 QMWKRYDVALRMND
+515 Y
-529 TKISE
+529 SE
-534 NTAVMGGG
+534 
-542 LYTDQGVVINGGE
+542 QSVVINGGE
-555 ISNNKSIRND
+555 ISNNKSIRDD
-565 TVPDL
+565 TVPDI

-576 IAIHLSNSNSV
+576 VAIHLSNSNSV

-598 RIFGNQCEG
+598 RIFGNRCEG
-607 DGGGL
+607 DGGRL
-612 YVFQIRGDKENILV
+612 YVFQIRGDKENILA

-641 ICIAGTEVT
+641 VCIAGTEVT

-657 QNHSTKTPAGGVA
+657 QNHSTKTPAGGIA
-670 VRGAHD
+670 VRGAQD

-713 LAQNDAKYA
+713 LAQNDAKYV
-722 DNAPVKITIAGKL
+722 DNVPVKITVAGKL
-735 DETSKIGVT
+735 DEASKIGVT
-744 EECAEAISY
+744 EECAEAINY

-768 TGLAASYTPD
+768 TELAASYTPD
-778 AMPLHLFKSD
+778 ALPLHLFKSD

-798 DKQEARLVKK
+798 DEQEARLVKK

-824 ASAETESD
+824 ASAETEAD

-842 YDGFTFVGWFTAP
+842 YDGFTFVGWFTAL

-860 VDAKY
+860 VDTKH
-865 QFTQDATIYAHWEA
+865 QFTQDVTIYAHWEA

-925 TKPKTE
+925 TNPKTE
-931 KPKPK
+931 KQKPK
-936 KETSEPETKRDA
+936 KETSEPEAKRDEH
-948 YIADP
+948 IADP

-958 SKVFDTEHHRA
+958 SKVFDIEHHRA

-975 TGLFGPESNITRAEV
+975 TGLFGPESN
-990 ARVFYNLLI
+990 
-999 EHKND
+999 
-1004 SSVRF
+1004 
-1009 SDVPAQAWYYNAV
+1009 
-1022 AELTKSGIIRGYED
+1022 
-1036 GTFRPDQAITRAE
+1036 ITRAE

-1082 TAVSYGWV
+1082 TAISYGWV
-1090 NGYEDGTFRPEQSIA
+1090 TGYEDGTFRPEQSIA

-1111 IVNRMLARIPNL
+1111 TVNRMLARIPDL

-1163 REVWTSWE
+1163 REVWKGWE

>member
-45 APLSVPMTGVELE
+45 APPSVPMTGVELE
-58 TEGEHTETSTTP
+58 TEGERTETSTTP

-82 QPEDAAEPVENA
+82 QPEDAAEPIENA
-94 SSSEISVDSYDALI
+94 SSSENSVDSYDALI

-146 TILGNGHT
+146 MILGNGHT

-175 LSLGMPDGGARNEL
+175 LSLGMPDGGARNAL
-189 TFDGEGH
+189 TFDGEDH

-229 VLGQPGST
+229 VPGQPGST

-247 YGGKISGNTK
+247 YGGKINGNTK

-314 GSSAAFH
+314 GSSAAFR

-393 VYIGW
+393 IYIGR
-398 DTKVNMKNYRIT
+398 DAKVNLKNYRIA
-410 DNVAENNGIPGN
+410 DNVAENDGIPG
-422 GGGIS
+422 
-427 VYSHADVNLEA
+427 
-438 CEISGNTAIDI
+438 
-449 SSFSHGRGHGGGIY
+449 
-463 TSSDTNVIIKKCT
+463 
-476 ISRNTANVGGGVLF
+476 
-490 GGSASIQN
+490 
-498 SEISGNNA
+498 
-506 GMGGGVHVS
+506 
-515 QMWKRYDVALRMND
+515 
-529 TKISE
+529 
-534 NTAVMGGG
+534 
-542 LYTDQGVVINGGE
+542 NGGE
-555 ISNNKSIRND
+555 ISNNKSIRDD

-641 ICIAGTEVT
+641 VCIAGTEVT
-650 LKNASVT
+650 LKNTSVM
-657 QNHSTKTPAGGVA
+657 QNHSTKTPAGGIA

-713 LAQNDAKYA
+713 LVQNDAKYA
-722 DNAPVKITIAGKL
+722 DNAPVKITVAGKL

-778 AMPLHLFKSD
+778 ALPLHLFKSD

-824 ASAETESD
+824 ASAETEAD

-855 EQGVK
+855 EQSTK
-860 VDAKY
+860 VDTKH

-888 KDPNG
+888 KDPNV
-893 GTSEGDKPTDGNT
+893 GTSGGDTSTEGNT
-906 KPDQPA
+906 KPDQPV
-912 NPGGGASHPEAPN
+912 NTGGGASHPE
-925 TKPKTE
+925 
-931 KPKPK
+931 
-936 KETSEPETKRDA
+936 R
-948 YIADP
+948 
-953 NDTGI
+953 
-958 SKVFDTEHHRA
+958 
-969 YMIGYD
+969 
-975 TGLFGPESNITRAEV
+975 
-990 ARVFYNLLI
+990 
-999 EHKND
+999 
-1004 SSVRF
+1004 
-1009 SDVPAQAWYYNAV
+1009 
-1022 AELTKSGIIRGYED
+1022 
-1036 GTFRPDQAITRAE
+1036 
-1049 FTAIAARFAKIST
+1049 
-1062 DRTVDFSDVSV
+1062 
-1073 NMWYYDAVR
+1073 VR
-1082 TAVSYGWV
+1082 TRNPRKTSPSRRKRLLNRRTRETRTLPIRMIPAFSRCL
-1090 NGYEDGTFRPEQSIA
+1090 TPSII
-1105 RGETAT
+1105 EP
-1111 IVNRMLARIPNL
+1111 I
-1123 NAIDQGAGTR
+1123 
-1133 FADVGSGYWGFY
+1133 
-1145 EVTEAT
+1145 
-1151 TNHEYT
+1151 
-1157 RSSNTA
+1157 
-1163 REVWTSWE
+1163 
-1171 SSKAS
+1171 

>member
-1 MKKRFL
+1 
-7 WLLLAFSLLTSQVC
+7 
-21 STVAYANLVVDV
+21 
-33 ETVDV
+33 
-38 PDVGGET
+38 
-45 APLSVPMTGVELE
+45 
-58 TEGEHTETSTTP
+58 
-70 QPEDSVQPTADP
+70 
-82 QPEDAAEPVENA
+82 
-94 SSSEISVDSYDALI
+94 
-108 KAIDQINAETDDAGK
+108 
-123 KYVISITD
+123 
-131 DFVCRSKQVDIRKDI
+131 
-146 TILGNGHT
+146 
-154 LTFEDR
+154 
-160 GDGSLL
+160 
-166 QFQMRTGGT
+166 MRTGGT

-229 VLGQPGST
+229 VPGQPGST
-237 ILVENGVFNM
+237 VLVENGVFNM
-247 YGGKISGNTK
+247 YGGKTSGNTK

-283 YGGEITG
+283 HGGEITG

-314 GSSAAFH
+314 GSSAAFR

-327 ADNDSSTRGKAGG
+327 ADNDSSTWGKAGG
-340 VNLYGSAVHGTISGG
+340 VHLYGSAVHGTISGG

-363 EGGGICVGNGATL
+363 EGGAIYVGNGATL

-393 VYIGW
+393 IYIGR
-398 DTKVNMKNYRIT
+398 DAKVNLKNYRIA
-410 DNVAENNGIPGN
+410 DNVAGNDLIPGN
-422 GGGIS
+422 GGGIY
-427 VYSHADVNLEA
+427 VYSNVDVTLEA
-438 CEISGNTAIDI
+438 CEISGNTAIDKNSPFI
-449 SSFSHGRGHGGGIY
+449 GEGFGGGIY
-463 TSSDTNVIIKKCT
+463 TSGETNIIIKKCT
-476 ISRNTANVGGGVLF
+476 ISQNTANVGGGVSL
-490 GGSASIQN
+490 GGSARIEN
-498 SEISGNNA
+498 SKVSDNKA
-506 GMGGGVHVS
+506 AMGGGI
-515 QMWKRYDVALRMND
+515 Y
-529 TKISE
+529 SE
-534 NTAVMGGG
+534 
-542 LYTDQGVVINGGE
+542 QSVVINGGE
-555 ISNNKSIRND
+555 ISNNKSIRDD
-565 TVPDL
+565 TVPDI

-576 IAIHLSNSNSV
+576 VAIHLSNSNSV

-598 RIFGNQCEG
+598 RIFGNRCEG
-607 DGGGL
+607 DGGRL

-641 ICIAGTEVT
+641 VCIAGTEVT

-657 QNHSTKTPAGGVA
+657 QNHSTKTPAGGIA
-670 VRGAHD
+670 VRGAQD

-713 LAQNDAKYA
+713 LAQNDAKYV
-722 DNAPVKITIAGKL
+722 DNVPVKITVAGKL
-735 DETSKIGVT
+735 DEASKIGVT
-744 EECAEAISY
+744 EECAEAINY

-768 TGLAASYTPD
+768 TELAASYTPD
-778 AMPLHLFKSD
+778 ALPLHLFKSD

-824 ASAETESD
+824 ASAETEAD

-842 YDGFTFVGWFTAP
+842 YDGFTFVGWFTVL

-860 VDAKY
+860 VDTKH
-865 QFTQDATIYAHWEA
+865 QFTQDVTIYAHWEA

-925 TKPKTE
+925 TNPKTE
-931 KPKPK
+931 KQKPK
-936 KETSEPETKRDA
+936 KETSEPEAKRDEH
-948 YIADP
+948 IADP

-958 SKVFDTEHHRA
+958 SKVFDIEHHRA

-990 ARVFYNLLI
+990 AQVFYNLLL

-1004 SSVRF
+1004 LSVQF
-1009 SDVPAQAWYYNAV
+1009 SDVTAQAWYYNAV
-1022 AELTKSGIIRGYED
+1022 AELTKSGVIRGYED

-1082 TAVSYGWV
+1082 TAISYGWV
-1090 NGYEDGTFRPEQSIA
+1090 TGYEDGTFRPEQSIA

-1111 IVNRMLARIPNL
+1111 TVNRMLARIPDL
-1123 NAIDQGAGTR
+1123 NAINQGAGTR

>member
-38 PDVGGET
+38 PDVDGET
-45 APLSVPMTGVELE
+45 APPSVPMTGVELE

-94 SSSEISVDSYDALI
+94 SSSEISVDSYDVLI

-131 DFVCRSKQVDIRKDI
+131 DFVCRSKQIDIRKDI

-154 LTFEDR
+154 LIFEDR

-166 QFQMRTGGT
+166 QFQMRTGGA

-229 VLGQPGST
+229 VPGQPGST

-340 VNLYGSAVHGTISGG
+340 VHLYGSAVRGTISGG

-363 EGGGICVGNGATL
+363 EGGAIYVGNGATL

-393 VYIGW
+393 IYVGR
-398 DTKVNMKNYRIT
+398 DAKVNLKNYRIA
-410 DNVAENNGIPGN
+410 DNVAGNDLIPGN
-422 GGGIS
+422 GGGIY
-427 VYSHADVNLEA
+427 VYSNVDVTLEA
-438 CEISGNTAIDI
+438 CEISGNTAIDKNSPFI
-449 SSFSHGRGHGGGIY
+449 GGGYGGGIY
-463 TSSDTNVIIKKCT
+463 TSGENNIIIKKCT
-476 ISRNTANVGGGVLF
+476 ISRNTANVGGGVSLY
-490 GGSASIQN
+490 GSARVEN
-498 SEISGNNA
+498 SEVSDNKA
-506 GMGGGVHVS
+506 AMGGGIHLS
-515 QMWKRYDVALRMND
+515 QKWRIYDIALQMKD
-529 TKISE
+529 TKVSG

-542 LYTDQGVVINGGE
+542 IYSEQSVVINGGE
-555 ISNNKSIRND
+555 ISNNKSIRDD
-565 TVPDL
+565 TVPDI

-641 ICIAGTEVT
+641 VCIAGAEVT
-650 LKNASVT
+650 LKNTAVT
-657 QNHSTKTPAGGVA
+657 QNHSTKTPAGGIA

-713 LAQNDAKYA
+713 LAQNDAKYP
-722 DNAPVKITIAGKL
+722 DRAPVKITVAGKL
-735 DETSKIGVT
+735 DEASKIGVT
-744 EECAEAISY
+744 EECAEAITY
-753 ALEQNDAPVPSPNFT
+753 ALQPNASPVPSPNFT
-768 TGLAASYTPD
+768 VGLAATHALG

-788 NPAYMVDTSE
+788 DPAYMVEASE
-798 DKQEARLVKK
+798 DNQEARLVKK
-808 TTHTITFDAN
+808 TTHTITFNAN
-818 GGVVNP
+818 GGTVDP
-824 ASAETESD
+824 TSAETEKD
-832 GTLSVLPTPT
+832 GTLLNLPTPT
-842 YDGFTFVGWFTAP
+842 RNDFTFIGWFTEL

-860 VDAKY
+860 VDTKH

-879 KPETENLDN
+879 KPKEE
-888 KDPNG
+888 
-893 GTSEGDKPTDGNT
+893 KPTEGET

-912 NPGGGASHPEAPN
+912 NTGGGASHPEAPN
-925 TKPKTE
+925 TNPKTE

-936 KETSEPETKRDA
+936 KETSEPKDKRDTQ
-948 YIADP
+948 IVDP

-990 ARVFYNLLI
+990 AQVFYNLLL

-1004 SSVRF
+1004 LSVQF
-1009 SDVPAQAWYYNAV
+1009 SDVTAQAWYYNAV
-1022 AELTKSGIIRGYED
+1022 AELTKSGVIRGYED
-1036 GTFRPDQAITRAE
+1036 GTFRPNQAITRAE

-1090 NGYEDGTFRPEQSIA
+1090 TGYEDGTFRPEQSIA

-1111 IVNRMLARIPNL
+1111 IVNRMLARIPDL

>member
-38 PDVGGET
+38 PDVGGEI
-45 APLSVPMTGVELE
+45 APPSVPMTGVELE

-146 TILGNGHT
+146 MILGNGHT

-166 QFQMRTGGT
+166 QFQMRTGGR

-189 TFDGEGH
+189 TFDGEDH

-207 LSYKEKGEL
+207 LSYKEKSEL

-229 VLGQPGST
+229 VPGQPGST

-247 YGGKISGNTK
+247 YGGKINGNTK

-314 GSSAAFH
+314 GSSAAFRV
-321 MTGGTI
+321 TGGTI

-340 VNLYGSAVHGTISGG
+340 VHLYGSAVRGTISGG

-363 EGGGICVGNGATL
+363 EGGAICVGNGATL

-393 VYIGW
+393 IYIGR
-398 DTKVNMKNYRIT
+398 DAKVNLKNYRIA
-410 DNVAENNGIPGN
+410 DNVAGNDLIPGN
-422 GGGIS
+422 GGGIY
-427 VYSHADVNLEA
+427 VYSNVDVTLEA
-438 CEISGNTAIDI
+438 CEISGNTAIDKNSPFI
-449 SSFSHGRGHGGGIY
+449 GEGFGGGIY
-463 TSSDTNVIIKKCT
+463 TSGETNIIIKKCT
-476 ISRNTANVGGGVLF
+476 ISQNTANVGGGVSL
-490 GGSASIQN
+490 GGSARIEN
-498 SEISGNNA
+498 SKVSDNKA
-506 GMGGGVHVS
+506 AMGGGI
-515 QMWKRYDVALRMND
+515 Y
-529 TKISE
+529 SE
-534 NTAVMGGG
+534 
-542 LYTDQGVVINGGE
+542 QSVVINGGE
-555 ISNNKSIRND
+555 ISNNKSIRDD

-641 ICIAGTEVT
+641 VCIAGAEVT

-698 SAVGADGASV
+698 SAVGADGVSV

-735 DETSKIGVT
+735 DEASKIGVT
-744 EECAEAISY
+744 EECAEVISY

-778 AMPLHLFKSD
+778 ALPLHLFKSD

-824 ASAETESD
+824 ASAETETD
-832 GTLSVLPTPT
+832 GTLSVLPTPM

-860 VDAKY
+860 VDTKY

-888 KDPNG
+888 KDPND
-893 GTSEGDKPTDGNT
+893 GTSEGDKPTGGNT

-936 KETSEPETKRDA
+936 KETSEPEDKRDA
-948 YIADP
+948 HIADP

-958 SKVFDTEHHRA
+958 SKVFDTEHHGA

-990 ARVFYNLLI
+990 AQVFYNLLL
-999 EHKND
+999 EHKSD
-1004 SSVRF
+1004 LSVQF
-1009 SDVPAQAWYYNAV
+1009 SDVTVQAV
-1022 AELTKSGIIRGYED
+1022 VL
-1036 GTFRPDQAITRAE
+1036 
-1049 FTAIAARFAKIST
+1049 
-1062 DRTVDFSDVSV
+1062 
-1073 NMWYYDAVR
+1073 
-1082 TAVSYGWV
+1082 
-1090 NGYEDGTFRPEQSIA
+1090 
-1105 RGETAT
+1105 
-1111 IVNRMLARIPNL
+1111 
-1123 NAIDQGAGTR
+1123 
-1133 FADVGSGYWGFY
+1133 
-1145 EVTEAT
+1145 
-1151 TNHEYT
+1151 
-1157 RSSNTA
+1157 
-1163 REVWTSWE
+1163 
-1171 SSKAS
+1171 